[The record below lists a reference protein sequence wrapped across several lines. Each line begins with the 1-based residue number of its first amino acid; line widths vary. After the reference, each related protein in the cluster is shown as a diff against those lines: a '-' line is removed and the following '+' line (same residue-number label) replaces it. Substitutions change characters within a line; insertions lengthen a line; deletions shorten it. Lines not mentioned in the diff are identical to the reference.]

1 MKMKTWGLMQQK
13 IHLTPMSEE
22 KLLLVDGSS
31 YLYRAFHALPDL
43 RSSDGR
49 PTGAIYGV
57 LNMLQKLI
65 KSERPNY
72 LSVIFDTPVK
82 TFRHEIFPEY
92 KANRQ
97 KTPDDLIAQIE
108 PLHQAIINLGLPLL
122 AVDGVEAD
130 DVIGTLAVEAD
141 RRKVKTL
148 IATGDKDMAQLVT
161 ENIHL
166 IDTMKDHRMG
176 PKEVE
181 EKFGIAPD
189 RFIDYLTLAGDT
201 SDNIPGVE
209 KVGPKTAIKWISE
222 YGSLDGVIQNA
233 DQIKGKV
240 GENLVSALDQLDLFK
255 TLVTI
260 KCDVQMD
267 TKFSDMIIGESKDNL
282 LHEQFNDL
290 GLHGL
295 IKQFDIQASEEK
307 TVINTDYK
315 TITTK
320 KELDQLIEAI
330 RKNPYVSFDTETTS
344 LDYMQAQLVGIS
356 IALEPNE
363 AFYIPI
369 NHNYEGVGKQLDE
382 DVVLDALRPF
392 LESENVPKI
401 GHNLKY
407 DRHILHNVGIELK
420 GKLLDTMLYSYVNN
434 STITRHNL
442 DAVSKRYLNINP
454 TSYEEVAGKGAK
466 QISFSEVSIDVAS
479 EYASEDSDIA
489 LKLYHHI
496 EPLVKKEKRLANLYT
511 EVEGPLIYTLGDI
524 ERNGVLIDS
533 EKLNQQSKKLEAKIL
548 ELESKVQKNA
558 GEDFNLGS
566 PKQLQEILYGK
577 LGLPV
582 IKKTPKGQ
590 PSTSEAVLQELSMDF
605 PIVKDIL
612 SYRAISKL
620 KSTYTDKLPKM
631 VNLDTGRVHTSYHQA
646 VTATG
651 RLSSSD
657 PNLQNIPIRSEEGRR
672 IREAFIAPDDYKI
685 LAADYSQI
693 ELRIMAHLS
702 KDDGLLDAFA
712 KGQDIH
718 KATAA
723 EIFSSAIDDV
733 TPNQRR
739 SAKAINFG
747 LIYGMSAFGLSK
759 QLQITRAEAQSYIE
773 QYFDRYPKVKDY
785 MEETKLSAKQMGY
798 VETVFG
804 RRLYLADIDSSNY
817 QRRQYAERSAINA
830 PMQGTAADLIKMAM
844 TDLHQR
850 IISQSFD
857 AKIIMQV
864 HDELVIE
871 VHQSQADELSG
882 ITLETMSNIAELDVD
897 LKVDAD
903 LGSNWDEAH

>member
-1 MKMKTWGLMQQK
+1 
-13 IHLTPMSEE
+13 MSKE

-65 KSERPNY
+65 KSERPDY
-72 LSVIFDTPVK
+72 LSVIFDTPAK
-82 TFRHEIFPEY
+82 TFRHDIFPDY

-97 KTPDDLIAQIE
+97 KTPEDLIAQIE
-108 PLHQAIINLGLPLL
+108 PLHQLIINLGLPLI

-130 DVIGTLAVEAD
+130 DVIGTLALEAD
-141 RRKVKTL
+141 KKGIKTL

-166 IDTMKDHRMG
+166 IDTMKDLRMG
-176 PKEVE
+176 PAEVK
-181 EKFGIAPD
+181 EKFGIQPD

-209 KVGPKTAIKWISE
+209 KVGPKTAIKWINE

-233 DQIKGKV
+233 DQIKGKI
-240 GENLVSALDQLDLFK
+240 GENLNAAIDRLDLFK

-260 KCDVQMD
+260 KCDVEMD
-267 TKFSDMIIGESKDNL
+267 SNISDLTIGESNEGL
-282 LHEQFNDL
+282 LYEQLSDL

-295 IKQFDIQASEEK
+295 IKQFEIEPSEKESAADK
-307 TVINTDYK
+307 NYQ
-315 TITTK
+315 TIRTE
-320 KELDQLIEAI
+320 KELDELMGLINQAD
-330 RKNPYVSFDTETTS
+330 YVSFDTETTS
-344 LDYMQAQLVGIS
+344 LDYMLAELVGIS
-356 IALEPNE
+356 IALKPNE

-369 NHNYEGVGKQLDE
+369 NHNYEGAEKQLEQDF
-382 DVVLDALRPF
+382 VLEALKPF
-392 LESENVPKI
+392 LESDEIPKI

-407 DRHILHNVGIELK
+407 DRHILQNAGIDLK
-420 GKLLDTMLYSYVNN
+420 GTLLDTMLFSYVNN

-454 TSYEEVAGKGAK
+454 TSYEDVAGKGAK
-466 QISFSEVSIDVAS
+466 QIPFSEVSIDVAS
-479 EYASEDSDIA
+479 DYASEDADIS
-489 LKLYHHI
+489 LKLYEHI
-496 EPLVKKEKRLANLYT
+496 EPLVQKEAKLAKLYS
-511 EVEGPLIYTLGDI
+511 EIEGPLIYTLGDI

-533 EKLNQQSKKLEAKIL
+533 EKLSQQSKELEAKIL
-548 ELESKVQKNA
+548 KLESKVQKNA

-566 PKQLQEILYGK
+566 PKQLQEILYEK

-590 PSTSEAVLQELSMDF
+590 PSTSEAVLQELSIDF
-605 PIVKDIL
+605 PIVHDIL

-631 VNLDTGRVHTSYHQA
+631 INSNTGRVHTSYHQA

-672 IREAFIAPDDYKI
+672 IREAFIAPEGYKI

-702 KDDGLLDAFA
+702 KDQGLMDAFA

-718 KATAA
+718 QATAA
-723 EIFSSAIDDV
+723 EIFSINIDDV

-759 QLQITRAEAQSYIE
+759 QLQITRAEAQNYIE
-773 QYFDRYPKVKDY
+773 QYFERYPGVKNY
-785 MEETKLSAKQMGY
+785 MDETKSSAKQNGY
-798 VETVFG
+798 VETVLG
-804 RRLYLADIDSSNY
+804 RRLYLADIESSNY

-844 TDLHQR
+844 TDLHSKIR
-850 IISQSFD
+850 NESLD

-871 VHQSQADELSG
+871 VNENQLDELSNL
-882 ITLETMSNIAELDVD
+882 TVNIMADIFKLDVD

-903 LGSNWDEAH
+903 IGNNWDEAH

>member
-1 MKMKTWGLMQQK
+1 
-13 IHLTPMSEE
+13 MSKE

-65 KSERPNY
+65 KSERPDY
-72 LSVIFDTPVK
+72 LSVVFDTPVK
-82 TFRHEIFPEY
+82 TFRHDIFPEY

-97 KTPDDLIAQIE
+97 KTPEDLIAQIE
-108 PLHQAIINLGLPLL
+108 PLHQAIINLGLPLI

-130 DVIGTLAVEAD
+130 DVIGTLAMEAE
-141 RRKVKTL
+141 KKNIKTM

-161 ENIHL
+161 DNIHL
-166 IDTMKDHRMG
+166 IDTMKDIRMG
-176 PKEVE
+176 PREVL
-181 EKFGIAPD
+181 EKFGILPE

-209 KVGPKTAIKWISE
+209 KVGPKTAIKWINE
-222 YGSLDGVIQNA
+222 YGSLEGVIQNA
-233 DQIKGKV
+233 DQIKGKI
-240 GENLVSALDQLDLFK
+240 GDNLNAALDQLDLFK

-260 KCDVQMD
+260 KCDVQTD
-267 TKFSDMIIGESKDNL
+267 SNFSDLIIGESNEDL
-282 LHEQFNDL
+282 LHEQLSDL

-295 IKQFDIQASEEK
+295 IKQFDIQSPEK
-307 TVINTDYK
+307 KPDVESNYH
-315 TITTK
+315 TIRTK
-320 KELDQLIEAI
+320 NELDELIEVMKKA
-330 RKNPYVSFDTETTS
+330 PYISFDTETTS
-344 LDYMQAQLVGIS
+344 LDYMNAELVGVS
-356 IALEPNE
+356 IALKPNE

-369 NHNYEGVGKQLDE
+369 NHNYEGVEKQLE
-382 DVVLDALRPF
+382 EHFVLEALKPF
-392 LESENVPKI
+392 LESDEIPKI

-407 DRHILHNVGIELK
+407 DRHILQNLGIDLK
-420 GKLLDTMLYSYVNN
+420 GKLLDTMLFSYVNN

-454 TSYEEVAGKGAK
+454 TSYEDVAGKGAK
-466 QISFSEVSIDVAS
+466 QIPFSEVSIEVAS
-479 EYASEDSDIA
+479 EYASEDADIS
-489 LKLYHHI
+489 LKLYEHI
-496 EPLVKKEKRLANLYT
+496 EPLVQKETKLAKLYS
-511 EVEGPLIYTLGDI
+511 EIEGPLIYTLGDI

-533 EKLNQQSKKLEAKIL
+533 EKLNEQSKELEAKIL
-548 ELESKVQKNA
+548 KLEQKVQKSA

-566 PKQLQEILYGK
+566 PKQLQEILYEK

-590 PSTSEAVLQELSMDF
+590 PSTAESVLQELSMDF
-605 PIVKDIL
+605 PIVQDIL

-631 VNLDTGRVHTSYHQA
+631 VNSNTGRVHTSYHQA

-657 PNLQNIPIRSEEGRR
+657 PNLQNIPIRSEAGRR
-672 IREAFIAPDDYKI
+672 IREAFIAPDGYKI

-702 KDDGLLDAFA
+702 RDQGLMDAFA

-718 KATAA
+718 QATAA
-723 EIFSSAIDDV
+723 EIFSTNIDEV
-733 TPNQRR
+733 TANQRR

-759 QLQITRAEAQSYIE
+759 QLQITRAEAQNYIE
-773 QYFDRYPKVKDY
+773 QYFDRYPQVKHY
-785 MEETKLSAKQMGY
+785 MDETKQSAKKMGY

-804 RRLYLADIDSSNY
+804 RRLYLADIESSNY

-844 TDLHQR
+844 ILLHQK
-850 IISQSFD
+850 IKEESFE

-871 VHQSQADELSG
+871 VNENQSDELSG
-882 ITLETMSNIAELDVD
+882 ITTSVMSEISKLDVD

-903 LGSNWDEAH
+903 IGNNWDEAH

>member
-1 MKMKTWGLMQQK
+1 
-13 IHLTPMSEE
+13 MSEE

-49 PTGAIYGV
+49 PTGAIFGV

-240 GENLVSALDQLDLFK
+240 GENLVSALGQLDLFK

-392 LESENVPKI
+392 LESENIPKI

-466 QISFSEVSIDVAS
+466 QISFSEVS
-479 EYASEDSDIA
+479 
-489 LKLYHHI
+489 
-496 EPLVKKEKRLANLYT
+496 N
-511 EVEGPLIYTLGDI
+511 
-524 ERNGVLIDS
+524 
-533 EKLNQQSKKLEAKIL
+533 IL
-548 ELESKVQKNA
+548 
-558 GEDFNLGS
+558 
-566 PKQLQEILYGK
+566 
-577 LGLPV
+577 
-582 IKKTPKGQ
+582 
-590 PSTSEAVLQELSMDF
+590 
-605 PIVKDIL
+605 
-612 SYRAISKL
+612 
-620 KSTYTDKLPKM
+620 
-631 VNLDTGRVHTSYHQA
+631 
-646 VTATG
+646 
-651 RLSSSD
+651 
-657 PNLQNIPIRSEEGRR
+657 
-672 IREAFIAPDDYKI
+672 
-685 LAADYSQI
+685 
-693 ELRIMAHLS
+693 
-702 KDDGLLDAFA
+702 
-712 KGQDIH
+712 
-718 KATAA
+718 
-723 EIFSSAIDDV
+723 
-733 TPNQRR
+733 
-739 SAKAINFG
+739 
-747 LIYGMSAFGLSK
+747 
-759 QLQITRAEAQSYIE
+759 
-773 QYFDRYPKVKDY
+773 
-785 MEETKLSAKQMGY
+785 
-798 VETVFG
+798 
-804 RRLYLADIDSSNY
+804 
-817 QRRQYAERSAINA
+817 
-830 PMQGTAADLIKMAM
+830 
-844 TDLHQR
+844 
-850 IISQSFD
+850 
-857 AKIIMQV
+857 
-864 HDELVIE
+864 
-871 VHQSQADELSG
+871 
-882 ITLETMSNIAELDVD
+882 
-897 LKVDAD
+897 
-903 LGSNWDEAH
+903 

>member
-1 MKMKTWGLMQQK
+1 
-13 IHLTPMSEE
+13 MSKE

-57 LNMLQKLI
+57 LNMLQRLI
-65 KSERPNY
+65 KSERPDY
-72 LSVIFDTPVK
+72 LSVIFDTPAK
-82 TFRHEIFPEY
+82 TFRHDIFPAY

-97 KTPDDLIAQIE
+97 KTPEDLIAQIE
-108 PLHQAIINLGLPLL
+108 PLHQLIINLGLPLI

-130 DVIGTLAVEAD
+130 DVIGTLALEAD
-141 RRKVKTL
+141 KKGIKTL

-166 IDTMKDHRMG
+166 IDTMKDLRMG
-176 PKEVE
+176 PAEVK
-181 EKFGIAPD
+181 EKFGIQPD

-209 KVGPKTAIKWISE
+209 KVGPKTAIKWINE

-233 DQIKGKV
+233 DQIKGKI
-240 GENLVSALDQLDLFK
+240 GENLNTALDRLDLFK

-260 KCDVQMD
+260 KCDVEMD
-267 TKFSDMIIGESKDNL
+267 SNISDLTIGESNEGL
-282 LHEQFNDL
+282 LYEQLSDL

-295 IKQFDIQASEEK
+295 IKQFEIEPSEKESAADK
-307 TVINTDYK
+307 NYQ
-315 TITTK
+315 TIRTE
-320 KELDQLIEAI
+320 KELDELMGLINQAD
-330 RKNPYVSFDTETTS
+330 YVSFDTETTS
-344 LDYMQAQLVGIS
+344 LDYMLAELVGIS
-356 IALEPNE
+356 IALKPNE

-369 NHNYEGVGKQLDE
+369 NHNYEGAEKQLEQDF
-382 DVVLDALRPF
+382 VLEALKPF
-392 LESENVPKI
+392 LESDEIPKI

-407 DRHILHNVGIELK
+407 DRHILQNAGIDLK
-420 GKLLDTMLYSYVNN
+420 GTLLDTMLFSYVNN

-454 TSYEEVAGKGAK
+454 TSYEDVAGKGAK
-466 QISFSEVSIDVAS
+466 QIPFSEVSIDVAS
-479 EYASEDSDIA
+479 DYASEDADIS
-489 LKLYHHI
+489 LKLYEHI
-496 EPLVKKEKRLANLYT
+496 EPMVQKEAKLAKLYS
-511 EVEGPLIYTLGDI
+511 EIEGPLIYTLGDI

-533 EKLNQQSKKLEAKIL
+533 EKLSQQSKELEAKIL
-548 ELESKVQKNA
+548 KLESQVQKNA

-566 PKQLQEILYGK
+566 PKQLQEILYEK

-605 PIVKDIL
+605 PIVHDIL

-631 VNLDTGRVHTSYHQA
+631 INSNTGRVHTSYHQA

-672 IREAFIAPDDYKI
+672 IREAFIAPEGYKI

-702 KDDGLLDAFA
+702 KDQGLMDAFA

-718 KATAA
+718 QATAA
-723 EIFSSAIDDV
+723 EIFSINIDDV

-759 QLQITRAEAQSYIE
+759 QLQITRAEAQNYIE
-773 QYFDRYPKVKDY
+773 QYFERYPGVKNY
-785 MEETKLSAKQMGY
+785 MDETKSSAKQNGY
-798 VETVFG
+798 VETVLG
-804 RRLYLADIDSSNY
+804 RRLYLADIESSNY

-844 TDLHQR
+844 TDLHSKIR
-850 IISQSFD
+850 NESLD

-871 VHQSQADELSG
+871 VNENQLDELSDL
-882 ITLETMSNIAELDVD
+882 TVNIMADIFKLDVD

-903 LGSNWDEAH
+903 IGNNWDEAH

>member
-1 MKMKTWGLMQQK
+1 
-13 IHLTPMSEE
+13 MSKE

-65 KSERPNY
+65 KSERPDY
-72 LSVIFDTPVK
+72 LSVVFDTPVK
-82 TFRHEIFPEY
+82 TFRHDIFPEY

-97 KTPDDLIAQIE
+97 KTPEDLIAQIE
-108 PLHQAIINLGLPLL
+108 PLHQAIINLGLPLI

-130 DVIGTLAVEAD
+130 DVIGTLAMEAE
-141 RRKVKTL
+141 KKNIKTL

-161 ENIHL
+161 DNIHL
-166 IDTMKDHRMG
+166 IDTMKDIRMG
-176 PKEVE
+176 PAEVL
-181 EKFGIAPD
+181 EKFGILPE

-209 KVGPKTAIKWISE
+209 KVGPKTAIKWINE
-222 YGSLDGVIQNA
+222 YGSLEGVIQNA
-233 DQIKGKV
+233 DQIKGKI
-240 GENLVSALDQLDLFK
+240 GENLNAALDQLDLFK

-260 KCDVQMD
+260 KCDVQTD
-267 TKFSDMIIGESKDNL
+267 SNFSDLIIGESNEDL
-282 LHEQFNDL
+282 LYEQLSDL

-295 IKQFDIQASEEK
+295 IKQFDIQSPEK
-307 TVINTDYK
+307 KSDVESNYH
-315 TITTK
+315 TIRTK
-320 KELDQLIEAI
+320 NELDDLIELMKKA
-330 RKNPYVSFDTETTS
+330 PYISFDTETTS
-344 LDYMQAQLVGIS
+344 LDYMNAELVGVS
-356 IALEPNE
+356 IALKPNE

-369 NHNYEGVGKQLDE
+369 NHNYEGVEKQLE
-382 DVVLDALRPF
+382 EHFVLEALKPF
-392 LESENVPKI
+392 LESDEIPKI

-407 DRHILHNVGIELK
+407 DRHILQNLGIDLK
-420 GKLLDTMLYSYVNN
+420 GKLLDTMLFSYVNN

-454 TSYEEVAGKGAK
+454 TSYEDVAGKGAK
-466 QISFSEVSIDVAS
+466 QIPFSEVSIEVAS
-479 EYASEDSDIA
+479 EYASEDADIS
-489 LKLYHHI
+489 LKLYEHI
-496 EPLVKKEKRLANLYT
+496 EPLVQKETKLAKLYS
-511 EVEGPLIYTLGDI
+511 EIEGPLIYTLGDI

-533 EKLNQQSKKLEAKIL
+533 EKLNQQSKELEAKIL
-548 ELESKVQKNA
+548 ELEQKVQKSA

-566 PKQLQEILYGK
+566 PKQLQEILYEK

-590 PSTSEAVLQELSMDF
+590 PSTAESVLQELSMDF
-605 PIVKDIL
+605 PIVQEIL

-631 VNLDTGRVHTSYHQA
+631 VNSNTGRVHTSYHQA

-672 IREAFIAPDDYKI
+672 IREAFIAPDGYKI

-702 KDDGLLDAFA
+702 RDQGLMDAFA

-718 KATAA
+718 QATAA
-723 EIFSSAIDDV
+723 EIFSTNIDEV
-733 TPNQRR
+733 TANQRR

-759 QLQITRAEAQSYIE
+759 QLQITRAEAQNYIE
-773 QYFDRYPKVKDY
+773 QYFDRYPQVKHY
-785 MEETKLSAKQMGY
+785 MDETKQSAKKMGY

-804 RRLYLADIDSSNY
+804 RRLYLADIESSNY

-844 TDLHQR
+844 VLLHQKIR
-850 IISQSFD
+850 EESFE

-871 VHQSQADELSG
+871 VDENQQDELSELTKS
-882 ITLETMSNIAELDVD
+882 IMSEISKLDVD

-903 LGSNWDEAH
+903 IGNNWDEAH

>member
-1 MKMKTWGLMQQK
+1 
-13 IHLTPMSEE
+13 MSKE

-65 KSERPNY
+65 KSERPDY
-72 LSVIFDTPVK
+72 LSVVFDTPVK
-82 TFRHEIFPEY
+82 TFRHDIFPEY

-97 KTPDDLIAQIE
+97 KTPEDLIAQIE
-108 PLHQAIINLGLPLL
+108 PLHQAIINLGLPLI

-130 DVIGTLAVEAD
+130 DVIGTLAMEAE
-141 RRKVKTL
+141 KKNIKTL

-166 IDTMKDHRMG
+166 IDTMKDKRMG
-176 PKEVE
+176 PAEVL
-181 EKFGIAPD
+181 EKFGILPE

-209 KVGPKTAIKWISE
+209 KVGPKTAIKWINE
-222 YGSLDGVIQNA
+222 YGSLEGVIQNA
-233 DQIKGKV
+233 DQIKGKI
-240 GENLVSALDQLDLFK
+240 GDNLNAALDQLDLFK

-260 KCDVQMD
+260 KCDVQTD
-267 TKFSDMIIGESKDNL
+267 SNFSDLIIGESNEDL
-282 LHEQFNDL
+282 LHEQLSDL

-295 IKQFDIQASEEK
+295 IKQFDIQSPEK
-307 TVINTDYK
+307 KPDVESNYH
-315 TITTK
+315 TIRTK
-320 KELDQLIEAI
+320 NELDELIEVMKKA
-330 RKNPYVSFDTETTS
+330 PYISFDTETTS
-344 LDYMQAQLVGIS
+344 LDYMNAELVGVS
-356 IALEPNE
+356 IALKPNE

-369 NHNYEGVGKQLDE
+369 NHNYEGVEKQLE
-382 DVVLDALRPF
+382 EHFVLEALKPF
-392 LESENVPKI
+392 LESDEIPKI

-407 DRHILHNVGIELK
+407 DRHILQNLGIDLK
-420 GKLLDTMLYSYVNN
+420 GKLLDTMLFSYVNN

-454 TSYEEVAGKGAK
+454 TSYEDVAGKGAK
-466 QISFSEVSIDVAS
+466 QIPFSEVSIEVAS
-479 EYASEDSDIA
+479 EYASEDADIS
-489 LKLYHHI
+489 LKLYEHI
-496 EPLVKKEKRLANLYT
+496 EPLVQKETKLAKLYS
-511 EVEGPLIYTLGDI
+511 EIEGPLIYTLGDI

-533 EKLNQQSKKLEAKIL
+533 EKLNEQSKELEAKIL
-548 ELESKVQKNA
+548 KLEQKVQKSA

-566 PKQLQEILYGK
+566 PKQLQEILYEK

-590 PSTSEAVLQELSMDF
+590 PSTAESVLQELSMDF
-605 PIVKDIL
+605 PIVHDIL

-631 VNLDTGRVHTSYHQA
+631 VNSNTGRVHTSYHQA

-672 IREAFIAPDDYKI
+672 IREAFIAPDGYKI

-702 KDDGLLDAFA
+702 RDQGLMDAFA

-718 KATAA
+718 QATAA
-723 EIFSSAIDDV
+723 EIFSTNIDEV
-733 TPNQRR
+733 TANQRR

-759 QLQITRAEAQSYIE
+759 QLQITRAEAQNYIE
-773 QYFDRYPKVKDY
+773 QYFDRYPQVKHY
-785 MEETKLSAKQMGY
+785 MDETKQSAKKMGY

-804 RRLYLADIDSSNY
+804 RRLYLADIESSNY

-844 TDLHQR
+844 ILLHQKIR
-850 IISQSFD
+850 EESFE

-871 VHQSQADELSG
+871 VNENQSDELSE
-882 ITLETMSNIAELDVD
+882 ITTSVMSEISKLDVD

-903 LGSNWDEAH
+903 IGNNWDEAH

>member
-1 MKMKTWGLMQQK
+1 
-13 IHLTPMSEE
+13 MSKE

-65 KSERPNY
+65 KSERPDY
-72 LSVIFDTPVK
+72 LSVVFDTPAK
-82 TFRHEIFPEY
+82 TFRHDIFPDY

-97 KTPDDLIAQIE
+97 KTPEDLIAQIE
-108 PLHQAIINLGLPLL
+108 PLHQLIINLGLPLI

-130 DVIGTLAVEAD
+130 DVIGTLALEAD
-141 RRKVKTL
+141 KKGIKTL

-166 IDTMKDHRMG
+166 IDTMKDLRMG
-176 PKEVE
+176 PAEVK
-181 EKFGIAPD
+181 EKFGIQPD

-209 KVGPKTAIKWISE
+209 KVGPKTAIKWINE

-233 DQIKGKV
+233 DQIKGKI
-240 GENLVSALDQLDLFK
+240 GENLNAALDRLDLFK

-267 TKFSDMIIGESKDNL
+267 SNISDLTIGESNEGL
-282 LHEQFNDL
+282 LYEQLSDL

-295 IKQFDIQASEEK
+295 IKQFEIEPSEKESAADK
-307 TVINTDYK
+307 NYQ
-315 TITTK
+315 TIRTE
-320 KELDQLIEAI
+320 KELDELMGLINQAD
-330 RKNPYVSFDTETTS
+330 YVSFDTETTS
-344 LDYMQAQLVGIS
+344 LDYMLAELVGIS
-356 IALEPNE
+356 IALKPNE

-369 NHNYEGVGKQLDE
+369 NHNYEGAEKQLEQDF
-382 DVVLDALRPF
+382 VLEALKPF
-392 LESENVPKI
+392 LESDEIPKI

-407 DRHILHNVGIELK
+407 DRHILQNAGIDLK
-420 GKLLDTMLYSYVNN
+420 GTLLDTMLFSYVNN

-454 TSYEEVAGKGAK
+454 TSYEDVAGKGAK
-466 QISFSEVSIDVAS
+466 QIPFSEVSIDVAS
-479 EYASEDSDIA
+479 DYASEDADIS
-489 LKLYHHI
+489 LKLYEHI
-496 EPLVKKEKRLANLYT
+496 EPLVQKEAKLAKLYS
-511 EVEGPLIYTLGDI
+511 EIEGPLIYTLGDI

-533 EKLNQQSKKLEAKIL
+533 EKLSQQSKELEAKIL
-548 ELESKVQKNA
+548 KLESQVQKNA

-566 PKQLQEILYGK
+566 PKQLQEILYEK

-590 PSTSEAVLQELSMDF
+590 PSTSEAVLQELSIDF
-605 PIVKDIL
+605 PIVHDIL

-631 VNLDTGRVHTSYHQA
+631 INSNTGRVHTSYHQA

-672 IREAFIAPDDYKI
+672 IREAFIAPEGYKI

-702 KDDGLLDAFA
+702 KDQGLMDAFA

-718 KATAA
+718 QATAA
-723 EIFSSAIDDV
+723 EIFSINIDDV

-759 QLQITRAEAQSYIE
+759 QLQITRAEAQNYIE
-773 QYFDRYPKVKDY
+773 QYFERYPGVKNY
-785 MEETKLSAKQMGY
+785 MDETKSSAKQNGY
-798 VETVFG
+798 VETVLG
-804 RRLYLADIDSSNY
+804 RRLYLADIESSNY

-844 TDLHQR
+844 TDLHSKIR
-850 IISQSFD
+850 NESLD

-871 VHQSQADELSG
+871 VNENQLDELSDL
-882 ITLETMSNIAELDVD
+882 TVNIMADIFKLDVD

-903 LGSNWDEAH
+903 IGNNWDEAH

>member
-1 MKMKTWGLMQQK
+1 
-13 IHLTPMSEE
+13 MSKE

-65 KSERPNY
+65 KSERPDY
-72 LSVIFDTPVK
+72 LSVVFDTPVK
-82 TFRHEIFPEY
+82 TFRHDIFPEY

-97 KTPDDLIAQIE
+97 KTPEDLIAQIE
-108 PLHQAIINLGLPLL
+108 PLHQAIINLGLPLI

-130 DVIGTLAVEAD
+130 DVIGTLAMEAE
-141 RRKVKTL
+141 KKNIKTL

-166 IDTMKDHRMG
+166 IDTMKDIRMG
-176 PKEVE
+176 PREVL
-181 EKFGIAPD
+181 EKFGILPE

-209 KVGPKTAIKWISE
+209 KVGPKTAIKWINE
-222 YGSLDGVIQNA
+222 YGSLEGVIQNA
-233 DQIKGKV
+233 DQIKGKI
-240 GENLVSALDQLDLFK
+240 GDNLNAALDQLDLFK

-260 KCDVQMD
+260 KCDVQTD
-267 TKFSDMIIGESKDNL
+267 SNFSDLIIGESNEDL
-282 LHEQFNDL
+282 LYEQLSDL

-295 IKQFDIQASEEK
+295 IKQFDIQSPEK
-307 TVINTDYK
+307 KPDVESNYH
-315 TITTK
+315 TIRTK
-320 KELDQLIEAI
+320 NELDELIEVIKKA
-330 RKNPYVSFDTETTS
+330 PYISFDTETTS
-344 LDYMQAQLVGIS
+344 LDYMNAELVGVS
-356 IALEPNE
+356 IALKPNE

-369 NHNYEGVGKQLDE
+369 NHNYEGVEKQLE
-382 DVVLDALRPF
+382 EHFVLEALKPF
-392 LESENVPKI
+392 LESDEIPKI

-407 DRHILHNVGIELK
+407 DRHILQNLGIDLK
-420 GKLLDTMLYSYVNN
+420 GKLLDTMLFSYVNN

-454 TSYEEVAGKGAK
+454 TSYEDVAGKGAK
-466 QISFSEVSIDVAS
+466 QIPFSEVSIEVAS
-479 EYASEDSDIA
+479 EYASEDADIS
-489 LKLYHHI
+489 LKLYEHI
-496 EPLVKKEKRLANLYT
+496 EPLVQKETKLAKLYS
-511 EVEGPLIYTLGDI
+511 EIEGPLIYTLGDI

-533 EKLNQQSKKLEAKIL
+533 EKLNEQSKELEAKIL
-548 ELESKVQKNA
+548 KLEQKVQKSA
-558 GEDFNLGS
+558 GQDFNLGS
-566 PKQLQEILYGK
+566 PKQLQEILYEK

-590 PSTSEAVLQELSMDF
+590 PSTAESVLQELSMDF
-605 PIVKDIL
+605 PIVQDIL

-631 VNLDTGRVHTSYHQA
+631 VNSNTGRVHTSYHQA

-672 IREAFIAPDDYKI
+672 IREAFIAPDGYKI

-702 KDDGLLDAFA
+702 RDQGLMDAFA

-718 KATAA
+718 QATAA
-723 EIFSSAIDDV
+723 EIFSTNIDEV
-733 TPNQRR
+733 TANQRR

-759 QLQITRAEAQSYIE
+759 QLQITRAEAQNYIE
-773 QYFDRYPKVKDY
+773 QYFDRYPQVKHY
-785 MEETKLSAKQMGY
+785 MDETKQSAKKMGY

-804 RRLYLADIDSSNY
+804 RRLYLADIESSNY

-844 TDLHQR
+844 ILLHQK
-850 IISQSFD
+850 IKEESFE

-871 VHQSQADELSG
+871 VNENQSDELSE
-882 ITLETMSNIAELDVD
+882 ITTSVMSEISKLDVD

-903 LGSNWDEAH
+903 IGNNWDEAH

>member
-1 MKMKTWGLMQQK
+1 
-13 IHLTPMSEE
+13 MSKE

-65 KSERPNY
+65 KSERPDY
-72 LSVIFDTPVK
+72 LSVVFDTPVK
-82 TFRHEIFPEY
+82 TFRHDIFPEY

-97 KTPDDLIAQIE
+97 KTPEDLIAQIE
-108 PLHQAIINLGLPLL
+108 PLHQAIINLGLPLI

-130 DVIGTLAVEAD
+130 DVIGTLAMEAE
-141 RRKVKTL
+141 KKNIKTL

-166 IDTMKDHRMG
+166 IDTMKDIRMG
-176 PKEVE
+176 PREVL
-181 EKFGIAPD
+181 EKFGILPE

-209 KVGPKTAIKWISE
+209 KVGPKTAIKWINE
-222 YGSLDGVIQNA
+222 YGSLEGVIQNA
-233 DQIKGKV
+233 DQIKGKI
-240 GENLVSALDQLDLFK
+240 GDNLNAALDQLDLFK

-260 KCDVQMD
+260 KCDVQTD
-267 TKFSDMIIGESKDNL
+267 SNFSDLIIGESNEDL
-282 LHEQFNDL
+282 LHEQLSDL

-295 IKQFDIQASEEK
+295 IKQFDIQSPEK
-307 TVINTDYK
+307 KPDVESNYH
-315 TITTK
+315 TIRTK
-320 KELDQLIEAI
+320 NELDELIEVMKKA
-330 RKNPYVSFDTETTS
+330 PYISFDTETTS
-344 LDYMQAQLVGIS
+344 LDYMNAELVGVS
-356 IALEPNE
+356 IALKPNE

-369 NHNYEGVGKQLDE
+369 NHNYEGVEKQLE
-382 DVVLDALRPF
+382 EHFVLEALKPF
-392 LESENVPKI
+392 LESDEIPKI

-407 DRHILHNVGIELK
+407 DRHILQNLGIDLK
-420 GKLLDTMLYSYVNN
+420 GKLLDTMLFSYVNN

-454 TSYEEVAGKGAK
+454 TSYEDVAGKGAK
-466 QISFSEVSIDVAS
+466 QIPFSEVSIEVAS
-479 EYASEDSDIA
+479 EYASEDADIS
-489 LKLYHHI
+489 LKLYEHI
-496 EPLVKKEKRLANLYT
+496 EPLVQKETKLAKLYS
-511 EVEGPLIYTLGDI
+511 EIEGPLIYTLGDI

-533 EKLNQQSKKLEAKIL
+533 EKLNQQSKELEAKIL
-548 ELESKVQKNA
+548 ELEQKVQKSA

-566 PKQLQEILYGK
+566 PKQLQEILYEK

-590 PSTSEAVLQELSMDF
+590 PSTAESVLQELSLDF
-605 PIVKDIL
+605 PIVQEIL

-631 VNLDTGRVHTSYHQA
+631 VNSNTGRVHTSYHQA

-672 IREAFIAPDDYKI
+672 IREAFIAPDGYKI

-702 KDDGLLDAFA
+702 RDQGLMDAFA

-718 KATAA
+718 QATAA
-723 EIFSSAIDDV
+723 EIFSTNIDEV
-733 TPNQRR
+733 TANQRR

-759 QLQITRAEAQSYIE
+759 QLQITRAEAQNYIE
-773 QYFDRYPKVKDY
+773 QYFDRYPQVKHY
-785 MEETKLSAKQMGY
+785 MDETKQSAKKMGY

-804 RRLYLADIDSSNY
+804 RRLYLADIESSNY

-844 TDLHQR
+844 ILLHQK
-850 IISQSFD
+850 IKEESFE

-871 VHQSQADELSG
+871 VNENQSDELSE
-882 ITLETMSNIAELDVD
+882 ITTSVMSEISKLDVD

-903 LGSNWDEAH
+903 IGNNWDEAH

>member
-1 MKMKTWGLMQQK
+1 
-13 IHLTPMSEE
+13 MSKE

-65 KSERPNY
+65 KSERPDY

-82 TFRHEIFPEY
+82 TFRHDIFPDY

-97 KTPDDLIAQIE
+97 KTPEDLIAQIE
-108 PLHQAIINLGLPLL
+108 PLHQLIINLGLPLI

-130 DVIGTLAVEAD
+130 DVIGTLALEAD
-141 RRKVKTL
+141 KKGIKTL

-166 IDTMKDHRMG
+166 IDTMKDIRMG
-176 PKEVE
+176 PAEVK
-181 EKFGIAPD
+181 EKFGIQPD

-209 KVGPKTAIKWISE
+209 KVGPKTAIKWINE

-233 DQIKGKV
+233 DQIKGKI
-240 GENLVSALDQLDLFK
+240 GENLNTALDRLDLFK

-260 KCDVQMD
+260 KCDVEMD
-267 TKFSDMIIGESKDNL
+267 SNISDLTIGESNEGL
-282 LHEQFNDL
+282 LYEQLSDL

-295 IKQFDIQASEEK
+295 IKQFEIEPSEKESAAEK
-307 TVINTDYK
+307 NYQ
-315 TITTK
+315 TIRTE
-320 KELDQLIEAI
+320 KELDELMGLINQAD
-330 RKNPYVSFDTETTS
+330 YVSFDTETTS
-344 LDYMQAQLVGIS
+344 LDYMLAELVGIS
-356 IALEPNE
+356 IALKPNE

-369 NHNYEGVGKQLDE
+369 NHNYEGAEKQLEQDF
-382 DVVLDALRPF
+382 VLEALKPF
-392 LESENVPKI
+392 LESDDIPKI

-407 DRHILHNVGIELK
+407 DRHILQNAGIDLK
-420 GKLLDTMLYSYVNN
+420 GTLLDTMLFSYVNN

-454 TSYEEVAGKGAK
+454 TSYEDVAGKGVK
-466 QISFSEVSIDVAS
+466 QIPFSEVSIDVAS
-479 EYASEDSDIA
+479 DYASEDADIS
-489 LKLYHHI
+489 LMLYEHI
-496 EPLVKKEKRLANLYT
+496 EPLVQKEAKLAKLYS
-511 EVEGPLIYTLGDI
+511 EIEGPLIYTLGDI

-533 EKLNQQSKKLEAKIL
+533 EKLNQQSKELEAKIL
-548 ELESKVQKNA
+548 KLERKVQKNA

-566 PKQLQEILYGK
+566 PKQLQEILYEK

-605 PIVKDIL
+605 PIVHDIL

-631 VNLDTGRVHTSYHQA
+631 INSNTGRVHTSYHQA

-672 IREAFIAPDDYKI
+672 IREAFIAPKGYKI

-702 KDDGLLDAFA
+702 KDKGLMDAFA

-718 KATAA
+718 QATAA
-723 EIFSSAIDDV
+723 EIFSINIHDV

-759 QLQITRAEAQSYIE
+759 QLQITRAEAQNYIE
-773 QYFDRYPKVKDY
+773 QYFERYPGVKNY
-785 MEETKLSAKQMGY
+785 MDETKLSAKQNGY
-798 VETVFG
+798 VETVLG
-804 RRLYLADIDSSNY
+804 RRLYLADIESSNY

-844 TDLHQR
+844 TDLHRR
-850 IISQSFD
+850 IRNESLD

-871 VHQSQADELSG
+871 VNENQLDELSDL
-882 ITLETMSNIAELDVD
+882 TVNIMADIFKLDVD

-903 LGSNWDEAH
+903 IGNNWDEAH

>member
-1 MKMKTWGLMQQK
+1 
-13 IHLTPMSEE
+13 MSKE

-65 KSERPNY
+65 KSERPDY
-72 LSVIFDTPVK
+72 LSVVFDTPAK
-82 TFRHEIFPEY
+82 TFRHDIFPDY

-97 KTPDDLIAQIE
+97 KTPEDLIAQIE
-108 PLHQAIINLGLPLL
+108 PLHQLIINLGLPLI

-130 DVIGTLAVEAD
+130 DVIGTLALEAD
-141 RRKVKTL
+141 KKGIKTL

-166 IDTMKDHRMG
+166 IDTMKDLRMG
-176 PKEVE
+176 PAEVK
-181 EKFGIAPD
+181 EKFGIQPD

-209 KVGPKTAIKWISE
+209 KVGPKTAIKWINE

-233 DQIKGKV
+233 DQIKGKI
-240 GENLVSALDQLDLFK
+240 GENLNTALDRLDLFK

-260 KCDVQMD
+260 KCDVEMD
-267 TKFSDMIIGESKDNL
+267 SNISDLTIGESNEGL
-282 LHEQFNDL
+282 LYEQLSDL

-295 IKQFDIQASEEK
+295 IKQFEIEPSEKESAADK
-307 TVINTDYK
+307 NYQ
-315 TITTK
+315 TIRTE
-320 KELDQLIEAI
+320 KELDELMGLINQAD
-330 RKNPYVSFDTETTS
+330 YVSFDTETTS
-344 LDYMQAQLVGIS
+344 LDYMLAELVGIS
-356 IALEPNE
+356 IALKPNE

-369 NHNYEGVGKQLDE
+369 NHNYEGAEKQLEQDF
-382 DVVLDALRPF
+382 VLEALKPF
-392 LESENVPKI
+392 LESDEIPKI

-407 DRHILHNVGIELK
+407 DRHILQNAGIDLK
-420 GKLLDTMLYSYVNN
+420 GTLLDTMLFSYVNN

-454 TSYEEVAGKGAK
+454 TSYEDVAGKGAK
-466 QISFSEVSIDVAS
+466 QIPFSEVSIDVAS
-479 EYASEDSDIA
+479 DYASEDADIS
-489 LKLYHHI
+489 LKLYEHI
-496 EPLVKKEKRLANLYT
+496 EPLVQKEAKLAKLYS
-511 EVEGPLIYTLGDI
+511 EIEGPLIYTLGDI

-533 EKLNQQSKKLEAKIL
+533 EKLSQQSKELEAKIL
-548 ELESKVQKNA
+548 KLERKVQKNA

-566 PKQLQEILYGK
+566 PKQLQEILYEK

-605 PIVKDIL
+605 PIVHDIL

-631 VNLDTGRVHTSYHQA
+631 INSNTGRVHTSYHQA

-672 IREAFIAPDDYKI
+672 IREAFIAPEGYKI

-702 KDDGLLDAFA
+702 KDQGLMDAFA

-718 KATAA
+718 QATAA
-723 EIFSSAIDDV
+723 EIFSINIDDV

-759 QLQITRAEAQSYIE
+759 QLQITRAEAQNYIE
-773 QYFDRYPKVKDY
+773 QYFERYPGVKNY
-785 MEETKLSAKQMGY
+785 MDETKSSAKQNGY
-798 VETVFG
+798 VETVLG
-804 RRLYLADIDSSNY
+804 RRLYLADIESSNY

-844 TDLHQR
+844 TDLHSKIR
-850 IISQSFD
+850 NESLD

-871 VHQSQADELSG
+871 VNENQLDELSDL
-882 ITLETMSNIAELDVD
+882 TVNIMADIFKLDVD

-903 LGSNWDEAH
+903 IGNNWDEAH

>member
-1 MKMKTWGLMQQK
+1 
-13 IHLTPMSEE
+13 MSKE

-65 KSERPNY
+65 KSERPDY
-72 LSVIFDTPVK
+72 LSVVFDTPVK
-82 TFRHEIFPEY
+82 TFRHDIFPEY

-97 KTPDDLIAQIE
+97 KTPEDLIAQIE
-108 PLHQAIINLGLPLL
+108 PLHQAIINLGLPLI

-130 DVIGTLAVEAD
+130 DVIGTLAMEAE
-141 RRKVKTL
+141 KKNIKTL

-161 ENIHL
+161 DNIHL
-166 IDTMKDHRMG
+166 IDTMKDIRMG
-176 PKEVE
+176 PAEVL
-181 EKFGIAPD
+181 EKFGILPE

-209 KVGPKTAIKWISE
+209 KVGPKTAIKWINE
-222 YGSLDGVIQNA
+222 YGSLEGVIQNA
-233 DQIKGKV
+233 DQIKGKI
-240 GENLVSALDQLDLFK
+240 GDNLNAALDQLDLFK

-260 KCDVQMD
+260 KCDVQTD
-267 TKFSDMIIGESKDNL
+267 SNFSDLIIGESNEDL
-282 LHEQFNDL
+282 LHEQLSDL

-295 IKQFDIQASEEK
+295 IKQFDIQSPEK
-307 TVINTDYK
+307 KPDVESNYH
-315 TITTK
+315 TIRTK
-320 KELDQLIEAI
+320 NELDELIEVMKKA
-330 RKNPYVSFDTETTS
+330 PYISFDTETTS
-344 LDYMQAQLVGIS
+344 LDYMNAELVGVS
-356 IALEPNE
+356 IALKPNE

-369 NHNYEGVGKQLDE
+369 NHNYEGVEKQLE
-382 DVVLDALRPF
+382 EHFVLEALKPF
-392 LESENVPKI
+392 LESDEIPKI

-407 DRHILHNVGIELK
+407 DRHILQNLGIDLK
-420 GKLLDTMLYSYVNN
+420 GKLLDTMLFSYVNN

-454 TSYEEVAGKGAK
+454 TSYEDVAGKGAK
-466 QISFSEVSIDVAS
+466 QIPFSEVSIEVAS
-479 EYASEDSDIA
+479 EYASEDADIS
-489 LKLYHHI
+489 LKLYEHI
-496 EPLVKKEKRLANLYT
+496 EPLVQKETKLAKLYS
-511 EVEGPLIYTLGDI
+511 EIEGPLIYTLGDI

-533 EKLNQQSKKLEAKIL
+533 EKLNEQSKELEAKIL
-548 ELESKVQKNA
+548 KLEQKVQKSA

-566 PKQLQEILYGK
+566 PKQLQEILYEK

-590 PSTSEAVLQELSMDF
+590 PSTAESVLQELSMDF
-605 PIVKDIL
+605 PIVQDIL

-631 VNLDTGRVHTSYHQA
+631 VNSNTGRVHTSYHQA

-672 IREAFIAPDDYKI
+672 IREAFIAPDGYKI

-702 KDDGLLDAFA
+702 RDQGLMDAFA

-718 KATAA
+718 QATAA
-723 EIFSSAIDDV
+723 EIFSTNIDEV
-733 TPNQRR
+733 TANQRR

-759 QLQITRAEAQSYIE
+759 QLQITRAEAQNYIE
-773 QYFDRYPKVKDY
+773 QYFDRYPQVKHY
-785 MEETKLSAKQMGY
+785 MDETKQSAKKMGY

-804 RRLYLADIDSSNY
+804 RRLYLADIESSNY

-844 TDLHQR
+844 ILLHQKIR
-850 IISQSFD
+850 EESFE

-871 VHQSQADELSG
+871 VNENQSDELSE
-882 ITLETMSNIAELDVD
+882 ITTSVMSEISKLDVD

-903 LGSNWDEAH
+903 IGNNWDEAH

>member
-1 MKMKTWGLMQQK
+1 
-13 IHLTPMSEE
+13 MSKE

-43 RSSDGR
+43 RASDGR

-65 KSERPNY
+65 KSERPDY
-72 LSVIFDTPVK
+72 LSVVFDTPVK
-82 TFRHEIFPEY
+82 TFRHDIFPEY

-97 KTPDDLIAQIE
+97 KTPEDLIAQIE
-108 PLHQAIINLGLPLL
+108 PLHQAIINLGLPLI

-130 DVIGTLAVEAD
+130 DVIGTLAMEAE
-141 RRKVKTL
+141 KKNIKTL

-166 IDTMKDHRMG
+166 IDTMKDIRMG
-176 PKEVE
+176 PREVL
-181 EKFGIAPD
+181 EKFGILPE

-209 KVGPKTAIKWISE
+209 KVGPKTAIKWINE
-222 YGSLDGVIQNA
+222 YGSLEGVIQNA
-233 DQIKGKV
+233 HQIKGKI
-240 GENLVSALDQLDLFK
+240 GDNLNAALDQLDLFK

-260 KCDVQMD
+260 KCDVQTD
-267 TKFSDMIIGESKDNL
+267 SNFSDLIIGESNEDL
-282 LHEQFNDL
+282 LHEQLSDL

-295 IKQFDIQASEEK
+295 IKQFDIQSPEK
-307 TVINTDYK
+307 KPDVESNYHI
-315 TITTK
+315 IRTK
-320 KELDQLIEAI
+320 NELDELIEVMKKA
-330 RKNPYVSFDTETTS
+330 PYISFDTETTS
-344 LDYMQAQLVGIS
+344 LDYMNAELVGVS
-356 IALEPNE
+356 IALKPNE

-369 NHNYEGVGKQLDE
+369 NHNYEGVEKQLE
-382 DVVLDALRPF
+382 EHFVLEALKPF
-392 LESENVPKI
+392 LESDEIPKI

-407 DRHILHNVGIELK
+407 DRHILQNLGIDLK
-420 GKLLDTMLYSYVNN
+420 GKLLDTMLFSYVNN

-454 TSYEEVAGKGAK
+454 TSYEDVAGKGAK
-466 QISFSEVSIDVAS
+466 QIPLSEVSIEVAS
-479 EYASEDSDIA
+479 EYASEDADIS
-489 LKLYHHI
+489 LKLYEHI
-496 EPLVKKEKRLANLYT
+496 EPLVKKETKLAKLYS
-511 EVEGPLIYTLGDI
+511 EIEGPLIYTLGDI

-533 EKLNQQSKKLEAKIL
+533 EKLNEQSKELEAKIL
-548 ELESKVQKNA
+548 KLEQKVQKSA

-566 PKQLQEILYGK
+566 PKQLQEILYEK

-590 PSTSEAVLQELSMDF
+590 PSTAESVLQELSMDF
-605 PIVKDIL
+605 PIVQDIL

-631 VNLDTGRVHTSYHQA
+631 VNSNTGRVHTSYHQA

-672 IREAFIAPDDYKI
+672 IREAFIAPDGYKI

-702 KDDGLLDAFA
+702 RDQGLMDAFA

-718 KATAA
+718 QATAA
-723 EIFSSAIDDV
+723 EIFSTNIDEV
-733 TPNQRR
+733 TANQRR

-759 QLQITRAEAQSYIE
+759 QLKITRAEAQNYIE
-773 QYFDRYPKVKDY
+773 QYFDRYPQVKHY
-785 MEETKLSAKQMGY
+785 MDETKQSAKKMGY

-804 RRLYLADIDSSNY
+804 RRLYLADIESSNY

-844 TDLHQR
+844 ILLHQKIR
-850 IISQSFD
+850 EESFE

-871 VHQSQADELSG
+871 VNENQSDELSE
-882 ITLETMSNIAELDVD
+882 ITTSVMSEISKLDVD

-903 LGSNWDEAH
+903 IGNNWDEAH

>member
-1 MKMKTWGLMQQK
+1 
-13 IHLTPMSEE
+13 MSKE

-65 KSERPNY
+65 KSERPDY
-72 LSVIFDTPVK
+72 LSVVFDTPVK
-82 TFRHEIFPEY
+82 TFRHDIFPEY

-97 KTPDDLIAQIE
+97 KTPEDLIAQIE
-108 PLHQAIINLGLPLL
+108 PLHQAIINLGLPLI

-130 DVIGTLAVEAD
+130 DVIGTLAMEAE
-141 RRKVKTL
+141 KKNIKTL

-161 ENIHL
+161 DNIHL
-166 IDTMKDHRMG
+166 IDTMKDIRMG
-176 PKEVE
+176 PREVL
-181 EKFGIAPD
+181 EKFGILPE

-209 KVGPKTAIKWISE
+209 KVGPKTAIKWINE
-222 YGSLDGVIQNA
+222 YGSLEGVIQNA
-233 DQIKGKV
+233 DQIKGKI
-240 GENLVSALDQLDLFK
+240 GDNLNAALDQLDLFK

-260 KCDVQMD
+260 KCDVQTD
-267 TKFSDMIIGESKDNL
+267 SNFSDLIIGESNEDL
-282 LHEQFNDL
+282 LHEQLSDL

-295 IKQFDIQASEEK
+295 IKQFDIQSPEK
-307 TVINTDYK
+307 KPDVESNYH
-315 TITTK
+315 TIRTK
-320 KELDQLIEAI
+320 NELDELIEVMKKA
-330 RKNPYVSFDTETTS
+330 PYISFDTETTS
-344 LDYMQAQLVGIS
+344 LDYMNAELVGVS
-356 IALEPNE
+356 IALKPNE

-369 NHNYEGVGKQLDE
+369 NHNYEGVEKQLE
-382 DVVLDALRPF
+382 EHFVLEALKPF
-392 LESENVPKI
+392 LESDEIPKI

-407 DRHILHNVGIELK
+407 DRHILQNLGIDLK
-420 GKLLDTMLYSYVNN
+420 GKLLDTMLFSYVNN

-454 TSYEEVAGKGAK
+454 TSYEDVAGKGAK
-466 QISFSEVSIDVAS
+466 QIPFSEVSIEVAS
-479 EYASEDSDIA
+479 EYASEDADIS
-489 LKLYHHI
+489 LKLYEHI
-496 EPLVKKEKRLANLYT
+496 EPLVQKETKLAKLYS
-511 EVEGPLIYTLGDI
+511 EIEGPLIYTLGDI

-533 EKLNQQSKKLEAKIL
+533 EKLNQQSKELEAKIL
-548 ELESKVQKNA
+548 ELEQKVQKSA

-566 PKQLQEILYGK
+566 PKQLQEILYEK

-590 PSTSEAVLQELSMDF
+590 PSTAESVLQELSMDF
-605 PIVKDIL
+605 PIVQDIL

-631 VNLDTGRVHTSYHQA
+631 VNSNTGRVHTSYHQA

-672 IREAFIAPDDYKI
+672 IREAFIAPDGYKI

-702 KDDGLLDAFA
+702 RDQGLMDAFA

-718 KATAA
+718 QATAA
-723 EIFSSAIDDV
+723 EIFSTNIDEV
-733 TPNQRR
+733 TANQRR

-759 QLQITRAEAQSYIE
+759 QLQITRAEAQNYIE
-773 QYFDRYPKVKDY
+773 QYFDRYPQVKHY
-785 MEETKLSAKQMGY
+785 MDETKQSAKKMGY

-804 RRLYLADIDSSNY
+804 RRLYLADIESSNY

-844 TDLHQR
+844 ILLHQK
-850 IISQSFD
+850 IKEESFE

-871 VHQSQADELSG
+871 VNENQSDELSE
-882 ITLETMSNIAELDVD
+882 ITTSVMSEISKLDVD

-903 LGSNWDEAH
+903 IGNNWDEAH

>member
-1 MKMKTWGLMQQK
+1 
-13 IHLTPMSEE
+13 MSKE

-65 KSERPNY
+65 KSERPDY

-82 TFRHEIFPEY
+82 TFRHDIFPDY

-97 KTPDDLIAQIE
+97 KTPEDLIAQIE
-108 PLHQAIINLGLPLL
+108 PLHQLIINLGLPLI

-130 DVIGTLAVEAD
+130 DVIGTLALEAD
-141 RRKVKTL
+141 KKGIKTL

-166 IDTMKDHRMG
+166 IDTMKDLRMG
-176 PKEVE
+176 PAEVK
-181 EKFGIAPD
+181 EKFGIQPD

-209 KVGPKTAIKWISE
+209 KVGPKTAIKWINE

-233 DQIKGKV
+233 DQIKGKI
-240 GENLVSALDQLDLFK
+240 GENLNAAIDRLDLFK

-260 KCDVQMD
+260 KCDVEMD
-267 TKFSDMIIGESKDNL
+267 SNISDLTIGESNEGL
-282 LHEQFNDL
+282 LYEQLSDL

-295 IKQFDIQASEEK
+295 IKQFEIEPSEKESAADK
-307 TVINTDYK
+307 NYQ
-315 TITTK
+315 TIRTE
-320 KELDQLIEAI
+320 KELDELMGLINQAD
-330 RKNPYVSFDTETTS
+330 YVSFDTETTS
-344 LDYMQAQLVGIS
+344 LDYMLAELVGIS
-356 IALEPNE
+356 IALKPNE

-369 NHNYEGVGKQLDE
+369 NHNYEGAEKQLEQDF
-382 DVVLDALRPF
+382 VLEALKPF
-392 LESENVPKI
+392 LESDEIPKI

-407 DRHILHNVGIELK
+407 DRHILQNAGIDLK
-420 GKLLDTMLYSYVNN
+420 GTLLDTMLFSYVNN

-454 TSYEEVAGKGAK
+454 TSYEDVAGKGAK
-466 QISFSEVSIDVAS
+466 QIPFSEVSIDVAS
-479 EYASEDSDIA
+479 DYASEDADIS
-489 LKLYHHI
+489 LKLYEHI
-496 EPLVKKEKRLANLYT
+496 EPLVQKEAKLAKLYS
-511 EVEGPLIYTLGDI
+511 EIEGPLIYTLGDI

-533 EKLNQQSKKLEAKIL
+533 EKLSQQSKELEAKIL
-548 ELESKVQKNA
+548 KLESKVQKNA

-566 PKQLQEILYGK
+566 PKQLQEILYEK

-605 PIVKDIL
+605 PIVHDIL

-631 VNLDTGRVHTSYHQA
+631 INSNTGRVHTSYHQA

-672 IREAFIAPDDYKI
+672 IREAFIAPEGYKI

-702 KDDGLLDAFA
+702 KDQGLMDAFA

-718 KATAA
+718 QATAA
-723 EIFSSAIDDV
+723 EIFSINIDDV

-759 QLQITRAEAQSYIE
+759 QLQITRAEAQNYIE
-773 QYFDRYPKVKDY
+773 QYFERYPDVKNY
-785 MEETKLSAKQMGY
+785 MDETKSSAKQNGY
-798 VETVFG
+798 VETVLG
-804 RRLYLADIDSSNY
+804 RRLYLADIESSNY

-844 TDLHQR
+844 TDLHSR
-850 IISQSFD
+850 IRNESLD
-857 AKIIMQV
+857 ARIIMQV

-871 VHQSQADELSG
+871 VNENQLDELSDL
-882 ITLETMSNIAELDVD
+882 TVNIMADIFKLDVD

-903 LGSNWDEAH
+903 IGNNWDEAH

>member
-1 MKMKTWGLMQQK
+1 
-13 IHLTPMSEE
+13 MSKE

-65 KSERPNY
+65 KSERPDY
-72 LSVIFDTPVK
+72 LSVVFDTPAK
-82 TFRHEIFPEY
+82 TFRHDIFPDY

-97 KTPDDLIAQIE
+97 KTPEDLIAQIE
-108 PLHQAIINLGLPLL
+108 PLHQLIINLGLPLI

-130 DVIGTLAVEAD
+130 DVIGTLAIEAD
-141 RRKVKTL
+141 KKGIKTL

-166 IDTMKDHRMG
+166 IDTMKDLRMG
-176 PKEVE
+176 PAEVN
-181 EKFGIAPD
+181 EKFGIQPD

-209 KVGPKTAIKWISE
+209 KVGPKTAIKWINE

-233 DQIKGKV
+233 DQIKGKI
-240 GENLVSALDQLDLFK
+240 GENLNTALDRLDLFK

-260 KCDVQMD
+260 KCDVEMD
-267 TKFSDMIIGESKDNL
+267 SNISDLTIGESNEGL
-282 LHEQFNDL
+282 LYEQLSDL
-290 GLHGL
+290 SLHGL
-295 IKQFDIQASEEK
+295 IKQFEIEPSEKESAADK
-307 TVINTDYK
+307 NYQ
-315 TITTK
+315 TIRTE
-320 KELDQLIEAI
+320 KELDELMGLINQAD
-330 RKNPYVSFDTETTS
+330 YVSFDTETTS
-344 LDYMQAQLVGIS
+344 LDYMLAELVGIS
-356 IALEPNE
+356 IALKPNE

-369 NHNYEGVGKQLDE
+369 NHNYEGAEKQLEQDF
-382 DVVLDALRPF
+382 VLEALKPF
-392 LESENVPKI
+392 LESDEIPKI

-407 DRHILHNVGIELK
+407 DRHILQNAGIDLK
-420 GKLLDTMLYSYVNN
+420 GTLLDTMLFSYVNN

-454 TSYEEVAGKGAK
+454 TSYEDVAGKGAK
-466 QISFSEVSIDVAS
+466 QIPFSEVSIDVAS
-479 EYASEDSDIA
+479 DYASEDADIS
-489 LKLYHHI
+489 LKLYEHI
-496 EPLVKKEKRLANLYT
+496 EPLVQKEAKLAKLYS
-511 EVEGPLIYTLGDI
+511 EIEGPLIYTLGDI

-533 EKLNQQSKKLEAKIL
+533 EKLSQQSKELEAKIL
-548 ELESKVQKNA
+548 KLESKVQKNA

-566 PKQLQEILYGK
+566 PKQLQEILYEK

-605 PIVKDIL
+605 PIVHDIL

-631 VNLDTGRVHTSYHQA
+631 INSNTGRVHTSYHQA

-672 IREAFIAPDDYKI
+672 IREAFIAPEGYKI

-702 KDDGLLDAFA
+702 KDQGLMDAFA

-718 KATAA
+718 QATAA
-723 EIFSSAIDDV
+723 EIFSINIDDV

-759 QLQITRAEAQSYIE
+759 QLQITRAEAQNYIE
-773 QYFDRYPKVKDY
+773 QYFDRYPGVKNY
-785 MEETKLSAKQMGY
+785 MDETKLSAKKNGY
-798 VETVFG
+798 VETVLG
-804 RRLYLADIDSSNY
+804 RRLYLADIESSNY

-844 TDLHQR
+844 TDLHSKIR
-850 IISQSFD
+850 NESLD

-871 VHQSQADELSG
+871 VNENQLDELSDL
-882 ITLETMSNIAELDVD
+882 TVNIMADIFKLDVD

-903 LGSNWDEAH
+903 IGNNWDEAH

>member
-1 MKMKTWGLMQQK
+1 
-13 IHLTPMSEE
+13 MSKE

-65 KSERPNY
+65 KSERPDY
-72 LSVIFDTPVK
+72 LSVIFDTPAK
-82 TFRHEIFPEY
+82 TFRHDIFPDY

-97 KTPDDLIAQIE
+97 KTPEDLIAQIE
-108 PLHQAIINLGLPLL
+108 PLHQLITNLGLPLI

-130 DVIGTLAVEAD
+130 DVIGTLALEAD
-141 RRKVKTL
+141 KKGIKTL

-166 IDTMKDHRMG
+166 IDTMKDLRMG
-176 PKEVE
+176 PAEVK
-181 EKFGIAPD
+181 EKFGIQPN

-209 KVGPKTAIKWISE
+209 KVGPKTAIKWINE
-222 YGSLDGVIQNA
+222 YGSLDEVIQNA
-233 DQIKGKV
+233 DQIKGKI
-240 GENLVSALDQLDLFK
+240 GENLNAALDRLDLFR

-260 KCDVQMD
+260 KCDVEMD
-267 TKFSDMIIGESKDNL
+267 SNISDLTIGESNEGL
-282 LHEQFNDL
+282 LYEQLSDL

-295 IKQFDIQASEEK
+295 IKQFEIEPSEKETAADK
-307 TVINTDYK
+307 NYQ
-315 TITTK
+315 TIRTE
-320 KELDQLIEAI
+320 KELDELMGLINQAS
-330 RKNPYVSFDTETTS
+330 YVSFDTETTS
-344 LDYMQAQLVGIS
+344 LDYMLAELVGIS
-356 IALEPNE
+356 IALKPNE

-369 NHNYEGVGKQLDE
+369 NHNYEDAEKQLE
-382 DVVLDALRPF
+382 QGFVLEALKPF
-392 LESENVPKI
+392 LESDEIPKI

-407 DRHILHNVGIELK
+407 DRHILQNAGIDLK
-420 GKLLDTMLYSYVNN
+420 GKLLDTMLFSYVNN

-454 TSYEEVAGKGAK
+454 TSYEDVAGKGAK
-466 QISFSEVSIDVAS
+466 QIPFSEVSIDVAS
-479 EYASEDSDIA
+479 DYASEDADIS
-489 LKLYHHI
+489 LKLYEHI
-496 EPLVKKEKRLANLYT
+496 EPMVQKEAKLAKLYS
-511 EVEGPLIYTLGDI
+511 EIEGPLIYTLGDI

-533 EKLNQQSKKLEAKIL
+533 EKLNQQSKELEAKIL
-548 ELESKVQKNA
+548 KLERKVQKNA

-566 PKQLQEILYGK
+566 PKQLQEILYEK

-605 PIVKDIL
+605 PIVHDIL

-631 VNLDTGRVHTSYHQA
+631 INSNTGRVHTSYHQA

-672 IREAFIAPDDYKI
+672 IREAFIAPEGYKI

-702 KDDGLLDAFA
+702 KDQGLMDAFA

-718 KATAA
+718 QATAA
-723 EIFSSAIDDV
+723 EIFSINIDDV

-759 QLQITRAEAQSYIE
+759 QLQITRAEAQNYIE
-773 QYFDRYPKVKDY
+773 QYFERYPGVKNY
-785 MEETKLSAKQMGY
+785 MDETKLSAKKNGF
-798 VETVFG
+798 VETVLG
-804 RRLYLADIDSSNY
+804 RRLYLADIESSNY

-844 TDLHQR
+844 TDLHSKIR
-850 IISQSFD
+850 NESLD

-871 VHQSQADELSG
+871 VNENQLDELSNL
-882 ITLETMSNIAELDVD
+882 TVNIMADIFKLDVD

-903 LGSNWDEAH
+903 TGNNWDEAH

>member
-1 MKMKTWGLMQQK
+1 
-13 IHLTPMSEE
+13 MSKE

-65 KSERPNY
+65 KSERPDY
-72 LSVIFDTPVK
+72 LSVVFDTPVK
-82 TFRHEIFPEY
+82 TFRHDIFPEY

-97 KTPDDLIAQIE
+97 KTPEDLIAQIE
-108 PLHQAIINLGLPLL
+108 PLHQAIINLGLPLI

-130 DVIGTLAVEAD
+130 DVIGTLAMEAE
-141 RRKVKTL
+141 KKNIKTL

-166 IDTMKDHRMG
+166 IDTMKDIRMG
-176 PKEVE
+176 PREVL
-181 EKFGIAPD
+181 EKFGILPE

-209 KVGPKTAIKWISE
+209 KVGPKTAIKWINE
-222 YGSLDGVIQNA
+222 YGSLEGVIQNA
-233 DQIKGKV
+233 DQIKGKI
-240 GENLVSALDQLDLFK
+240 GDNLNAALDQLDLFK

-260 KCDVQMD
+260 KCDVQTD
-267 TKFSDMIIGESKDNL
+267 SNFSDLIIGESNEDL
-282 LHEQFNDL
+282 LHEQLSDL

-295 IKQFDIQASEEK
+295 IKQFDIQSPEK
-307 TVINTDYK
+307 KPDVESNYH
-315 TITTK
+315 TIRTK
-320 KELDQLIEAI
+320 NELDELIEVMKKA
-330 RKNPYVSFDTETTS
+330 PYISFDTETTS
-344 LDYMQAQLVGIS
+344 LDYMNAELVGVS
-356 IALEPNE
+356 IALKPNE

-369 NHNYEGVGKQLDE
+369 NHNYEGVEKQLE
-382 DVVLDALRPF
+382 EHFVLEALKPF
-392 LESENVPKI
+392 LESDEIPKI

-407 DRHILHNVGIELK
+407 DRHILQNLGIDLK
-420 GKLLDTMLYSYVNN
+420 GKLLDTMLFSYVNN

-454 TSYEEVAGKGAK
+454 TSYEDVAGKGAK
-466 QISFSEVSIDVAS
+466 QIPFSEVSIEVAS
-479 EYASEDSDIA
+479 EYASEDADIS
-489 LKLYHHI
+489 LKLYEHI
-496 EPLVKKEKRLANLYT
+496 EPLVQKETKLAKLYS
-511 EVEGPLIYTLGDI
+511 EIEGPLIYTLGDI

-533 EKLNQQSKKLEAKIL
+533 EKLNEQSKELEAKIL
-548 ELESKVQKNA
+548 KLEQKVQKSA

-566 PKQLQEILYGK
+566 PKQLQEILYEK

-590 PSTSEAVLQELSMDF
+590 PSTAESVLQELSMDF
-605 PIVKDIL
+605 PIVQDIL

-631 VNLDTGRVHTSYHQA
+631 VNSNTGRVHTSYHQA

-672 IREAFIAPDDYKI
+672 IREAFIAPDGYKI

-702 KDDGLLDAFA
+702 RDQGLMDAFA

-718 KATAA
+718 QATAA
-723 EIFSSAIDDV
+723 EIFSINIDEV
-733 TPNQRR
+733 TANQRR

-759 QLQITRAEAQSYIE
+759 QLQITRAEAQNYIE
-773 QYFDRYPKVKDY
+773 QYFDRYPQVKHY
-785 MEETKLSAKQMGY
+785 MDETKQSAKKMGY

-804 RRLYLADIDSSNY
+804 RRLYLADIESSNY

-844 TDLHQR
+844 VLLHQKIR
-850 IISQSFD
+850 EESFE

-871 VHQSQADELSG
+871 VNENQQDELSELTKN
-882 ITLETMSNIAELDVD
+882 IMSEISKLDVD

-903 LGSNWDEAH
+903 IGNNWDEAH

>member
-1 MKMKTWGLMQQK
+1 
-13 IHLTPMSEE
+13 MSKE

-65 KSERPNY
+65 KSERPDY
-72 LSVIFDTPVK
+72 LSVIFDTPAK
-82 TFRHEIFPEY
+82 TFRHDIFPDY

-97 KTPDDLIAQIE
+97 KTPEDLIAQIE
-108 PLHQAIINLGLPLL
+108 PLHQLIINLGLPLI

-130 DVIGTLAVEAD
+130 DVIGTLALEAD
-141 RRKVKTL
+141 KKGIKTL

-166 IDTMKDHRMG
+166 IDTMKDLRMG
-176 PKEVE
+176 PAEVK
-181 EKFGIAPD
+181 EKFGIQPN

-209 KVGPKTAIKWISE
+209 KVGPKTAIKWINE

-233 DQIKGKV
+233 DQIKGKI
-240 GENLVSALDQLDLFK
+240 GENLNAALDRLDLFK

-260 KCDVQMD
+260 KCDVEMD
-267 TKFSDMIIGESKDNL
+267 SNISDLTIGESNEGL
-282 LHEQFNDL
+282 LYEQLSDL

-295 IKQFDIQASEEK
+295 IKQFEIEPSEKETAADK
-307 TVINTDYK
+307 NYQ
-315 TITTK
+315 TIRTE
-320 KELDQLIEAI
+320 KELDELMGLINQAS
-330 RKNPYVSFDTETTS
+330 YVSLDTETTS
-344 LDYMQAQLVGIS
+344 LDYMLAELVGIS
-356 IALEPNE
+356 IALKPNE

-369 NHNYEGVGKQLDE
+369 NHNYEGAEKQLE
-382 DVVLDALRPF
+382 QGFVLEALKPF
-392 LESENVPKI
+392 LESDEIPKI

-407 DRHILHNVGIELK
+407 DRHILQNAGIDLK
-420 GKLLDTMLYSYVNN
+420 GKLLDTMLFSYVNN

-454 TSYEEVAGKGAK
+454 TSYEDVAGKGAK
-466 QISFSEVSIDVAS
+466 QIPFSEVSIDVAS
-479 EYASEDSDIA
+479 DYASEDADIS
-489 LKLYHHI
+489 LKLYEHI
-496 EPLVKKEKRLANLYT
+496 EPMVQKEAKLAKLYS
-511 EVEGPLIYTLGDI
+511 EIEGPLIYTLGDI

-533 EKLNQQSKKLEAKIL
+533 EKLNQQSKELEAKIL
-548 ELESKVQKNA
+548 KLERKVQKNA

-566 PKQLQEILYGK
+566 PKQLQEILYEK

-605 PIVKDIL
+605 PIVHDIL

-631 VNLDTGRVHTSYHQA
+631 INSNTGRVHTSYHQA

-672 IREAFIAPDDYKI
+672 IREAFIAPEGYKI

-702 KDDGLLDAFA
+702 KDQGLMDAFA

-718 KATAA
+718 QATAA
-723 EIFSSAIDDV
+723 EIFSINIDDV

-759 QLQITRAEAQSYIE
+759 QLQITRAEAQNYIE
-773 QYFDRYPKVKDY
+773 QYFERYPGVKNY
-785 MEETKLSAKQMGY
+785 MDETKLSAKKNGF
-798 VETVFG
+798 VETVLG
-804 RRLYLADIDSSNY
+804 RRLYLADIESSNY

-844 TDLHQR
+844 TDLHSKIR
-850 IISQSFD
+850 NESLD

-871 VHQSQADELSG
+871 VNENQLDELSDL
-882 ITLETMSNIAELDVD
+882 TVNIMADIFKLDVD

-903 LGSNWDEAH
+903 TGNNWDEAH

>member
-1 MKMKTWGLMQQK
+1 
-13 IHLTPMSEE
+13 MSKE

-65 KSERPNY
+65 KSERPDY
-72 LSVIFDTPVK
+72 LSVIFDTPAK
-82 TFRHEIFPEY
+82 TFRHDIFPDY

-97 KTPDDLIAQIE
+97 KTPEDLIAQIE
-108 PLHQAIINLGLPLL
+108 PLHQLIINLGLPLI

-130 DVIGTLAVEAD
+130 DVIGTLALEAD
-141 RRKVKTL
+141 KKGIKTL

-166 IDTMKDHRMG
+166 IDTMKDLRMG
-176 PKEVE
+176 PAEVK
-181 EKFGIAPD
+181 EKFGIQPD

-209 KVGPKTAIKWISE
+209 KVGPKTAIKWINE

-233 DQIKGKV
+233 DQIKGKI
-240 GENLVSALDQLDLFK
+240 GENLNTALDRLDLFK

-260 KCDVQMD
+260 KCDVEMD
-267 TKFSDMIIGESKDNL
+267 SNISDLTIGESNEGL
-282 LHEQFNDL
+282 LYEQLSDL

-295 IKQFDIQASEEK
+295 IKQFEIEPSEKESAADK
-307 TVINTDYK
+307 NYQ
-315 TITTK
+315 TIRTE
-320 KELDQLIEAI
+320 KELDELMGLINQAD
-330 RKNPYVSFDTETTS
+330 YVSFDTETTS
-344 LDYMQAQLVGIS
+344 LDYMLAELVGIS
-356 IALEPNE
+356 IALKPNE

-369 NHNYEGVGKQLDE
+369 NHNYEGAEKQLEQDF
-382 DVVLDALRPF
+382 VLEALKPF
-392 LESENVPKI
+392 LESDEIPKI

-407 DRHILHNVGIELK
+407 DRHILQNAGIDLK
-420 GKLLDTMLYSYVNN
+420 GTLLDTMLFSYVNN

-454 TSYEEVAGKGAK
+454 TSYEDVAGKGAK
-466 QISFSEVSIDVAS
+466 QIPFSEVSIDVAS
-479 EYASEDSDIA
+479 DYASEDADIS
-489 LKLYHHI
+489 LKLYEHI
-496 EPLVKKEKRLANLYT
+496 EPLVQKEAKLAKLYS
-511 EVEGPLIYTLGDI
+511 EIEGPLIYTLGDI

-533 EKLNQQSKKLEAKIL
+533 EKLSQQSKELEAKIL
-548 ELESKVQKNA
+548 KLESKVQKNA

-566 PKQLQEILYGK
+566 PKQLQEILYEK

-605 PIVKDIL
+605 PIVHDIL

-631 VNLDTGRVHTSYHQA
+631 INSNTGRVHTSYHQA

-672 IREAFIAPDDYKI
+672 IREAFIAPEGYKI

-702 KDDGLLDAFA
+702 KDQGLMDAFA

-718 KATAA
+718 QATAA
-723 EIFSSAIDDV
+723 EIFSINIDDV

-759 QLQITRAEAQSYIE
+759 QLQITRAEAQNYIE
-773 QYFDRYPKVKDY
+773 QYFERYPGVKNY
-785 MEETKLSAKQMGY
+785 MDETKSSAKQNGY
-798 VETVFG
+798 VETVLG
-804 RRLYLADIDSSNY
+804 RRLYLADIESSNY

-844 TDLHQR
+844 TDLHSKIR
-850 IISQSFD
+850 NESLD

-871 VHQSQADELSG
+871 VNESQLDELSDL
-882 ITLETMSNIAELDVD
+882 TVNIMADIFKLDVD

-903 LGSNWDEAH
+903 IGNNWDEAH

>member
-1 MKMKTWGLMQQK
+1 
-13 IHLTPMSEE
+13 MSEE

-49 PTGAIYGV
+49 PTGAIFGV

-240 GENLVSALDQLDLFK
+240 GENLISALGQLDLFK

-392 LESENVPKI
+392 LESENIPKI

-605 PIVKDIL
+605 
-612 SYRAISKL
+612 
-620 KSTYTDKLPKM
+620 
-631 VNLDTGRVHTSYHQA
+631 
-646 VTATG
+646 
-651 RLSSSD
+651 
-657 PNLQNIPIRSEEGRR
+657 
-672 IREAFIAPDDYKI
+672 
-685 LAADYSQI
+685 
-693 ELRIMAHLS
+693 
-702 KDDGLLDAFA
+702 LL
-712 KGQDIH
+712 
-718 KATAA
+718 
-723 EIFSSAIDDV
+723 
-733 TPNQRR
+733 
-739 SAKAINFG
+739 
-747 LIYGMSAFGLSK
+747 
-759 QLQITRAEAQSYIE
+759 
-773 QYFDRYPKVKDY
+773 
-785 MEETKLSAKQMGY
+785 
-798 VETVFG
+798 
-804 RRLYLADIDSSNY
+804 
-817 QRRQYAERSAINA
+817 
-830 PMQGTAADLIKMAM
+830 
-844 TDLHQR
+844 
-850 IISQSFD
+850 
-857 AKIIMQV
+857 
-864 HDELVIE
+864 
-871 VHQSQADELSG
+871 
-882 ITLETMSNIAELDVD
+882 
-897 LKVDAD
+897 
-903 LGSNWDEAH
+903 

>member
-1 MKMKTWGLMQQK
+1 
-13 IHLTPMSEE
+13 MSKE

-65 KSERPNY
+65 KSERPDY
-72 LSVIFDTPVK
+72 LSVVFDTPAK
-82 TFRHEIFPEY
+82 TFRHDIFPDY

-97 KTPDDLIAQIE
+97 KTPEDLIAQIE
-108 PLHQAIINLGLPLL
+108 PLHQLIINLGLPLI

-130 DVIGTLAVEAD
+130 DVIGTLALEAD
-141 RRKVKTL
+141 KKGIKTL

-166 IDTMKDHRMG
+166 IDTMKDLRMG
-176 PKEVE
+176 PAEVK
-181 EKFGIAPD
+181 EKFGIQPD

-209 KVGPKTAIKWISE
+209 KVGPKTAIKWINE

-233 DQIKGKV
+233 DQIKGKI
-240 GENLVSALDQLDLFK
+240 GENLNTALDRLDLFK

-260 KCDVQMD
+260 KCDVEMD
-267 TKFSDMIIGESKDNL
+267 SNISDLTIGESNEGL
-282 LHEQFNDL
+282 LYEQLSDL

-295 IKQFDIQASEEK
+295 IKQFEIEPSEKESAADK
-307 TVINTDYK
+307 NYQ
-315 TITTK
+315 TIRTE
-320 KELDQLIEAI
+320 KELDELMGLINQAD
-330 RKNPYVSFDTETTS
+330 YVSFDTETTS
-344 LDYMQAQLVGIS
+344 LDYMLAELVGIS
-356 IALEPNE
+356 IALKPNE

-369 NHNYEGVGKQLDE
+369 NHNYEGAEKQLEQDF
-382 DVVLDALRPF
+382 VLEALKPF
-392 LESENVPKI
+392 LESDEIPKI

-407 DRHILHNVGIELK
+407 DRHILQNAGIDLK
-420 GKLLDTMLYSYVNN
+420 GTLLDTMLFSYVNN

-454 TSYEEVAGKGAK
+454 TSYEDVAGKGAK
-466 QISFSEVSIDVAS
+466 QIPFSEVSIDVAS
-479 EYASEDSDIA
+479 DYASEDADIS
-489 LKLYHHI
+489 LKLYEHI
-496 EPLVKKEKRLANLYT
+496 EPLVQKEAKLAKLYS
-511 EVEGPLIYTLGDI
+511 EIEGPLIYTLGDI

-533 EKLNQQSKKLEAKIL
+533 EKLSQQSKELEAKIL
-548 ELESKVQKNA
+548 KLESKVQKNA

-566 PKQLQEILYGK
+566 PKQLQEILYEK

-590 PSTSEAVLQELSMDF
+590 PSTSEAVLQELSIDF
-605 PIVKDIL
+605 PIVHDIL

-631 VNLDTGRVHTSYHQA
+631 INSNTGRVHTSYHQA

-672 IREAFIAPDDYKI
+672 IREAFIAPEGYKI

-702 KDDGLLDAFA
+702 KDQGLMDAFA

-718 KATAA
+718 QATAA
-723 EIFSSAIDDV
+723 EIFSTNIDDV
-733 TPNQRR
+733 TPDQRR

-759 QLQITRAEAQSYIE
+759 QLQITRAEAQNYIE
-773 QYFDRYPKVKDY
+773 QYFERYPGVKNY
-785 MEETKLSAKQMGY
+785 MDETKSSAKQNGY
-798 VETVFG
+798 VETVLG
-804 RRLYLADIDSSNY
+804 RRLYLADIESSNY

-844 TDLHQR
+844 TDLHSKIR
-850 IISQSFD
+850 NESLD

-871 VHQSQADELSG
+871 VNENQLDELSDL
-882 ITLETMSNIAELDVD
+882 TVNIMADIFKLDVD

-903 LGSNWDEAH
+903 IGNNWDEAH

>member
-1 MKMKTWGLMQQK
+1 M
-13 IHLTPMSEE
+13 P
-22 KLLLVDGSS
+22 
-31 YLYRAFHALPDL
+31 
-43 RSSDGR
+43 
-49 PTGAIYGV
+49 
-57 LNMLQKLI
+57 LI
-65 KSERPNY
+65 
-72 LSVIFDTPVK
+72 
-82 TFRHEIFPEY
+82 
-92 KANRQ
+92 
-97 KTPDDLIAQIE
+97 
-108 PLHQAIINLGLPLL
+108 

-130 DVIGTLAVEAD
+130 DVIGTLALEAD
-141 RRKVKTL
+141 KKGIKTL

-166 IDTMKDHRMG
+166 IDTMKDLRMG
-176 PKEVE
+176 PAEVK
-181 EKFGIAPD
+181 EKFGIQPD

-209 KVGPKTAIKWISE
+209 KVGPKTAIKWINE

-233 DQIKGKV
+233 DQIKGKI
-240 GENLVSALDQLDLFK
+240 GENLNAALDRLDLFK

-267 TKFSDMIIGESKDNL
+267 SNISDLTIGESNEGL
-282 LHEQFNDL
+282 LYEQLSDL

-295 IKQFDIQASEEK
+295 IKQFEIEPSEKESAADK
-307 TVINTDYK
+307 NYQ
-315 TITTK
+315 TIRTE
-320 KELDQLIEAI
+320 KELDELMGLINQAD
-330 RKNPYVSFDTETTS
+330 YVSFDTETTS
-344 LDYMQAQLVGIS
+344 LDYMLAELVGIS
-356 IALEPNE
+356 IALKPNE

-369 NHNYEGVGKQLDE
+369 NHNYEGAEKQLEQDF
-382 DVVLDALRPF
+382 VLEALKPF
-392 LESENVPKI
+392 LESDEIPKI

-407 DRHILHNVGIELK
+407 DRHILQNAGIDLK
-420 GKLLDTMLYSYVNN
+420 GTLLDTMLFSYVNN

-454 TSYEEVAGKGAK
+454 TSYEDVAGKGAK
-466 QISFSEVSIDVAS
+466 QIPFSEVSIDVAS
-479 EYASEDSDIA
+479 DYASEDADIS
-489 LKLYHHI
+489 LKLYEHI
-496 EPLVKKEKRLANLYT
+496 EPLVQKEAKLAKLYS

-533 EKLNQQSKKLEAKIL
+533 EKLSQQSKELEAKIL
-548 ELESKVQKNA
+548 KLESQVQKNA

-566 PKQLQEILYGK
+566 PKQLQEILYEK

-590 PSTSEAVLQELSMDF
+590 PSTSEAVLQELSIDF
-605 PIVKDIL
+605 PIVHDIL

-631 VNLDTGRVHTSYHQA
+631 INSNTGRVHTSYHQA

-672 IREAFIAPDDYKI
+672 IREAFIAPEGYKI

-702 KDDGLLDAFA
+702 KDQGLMDAFA

-718 KATAA
+718 QATAA
-723 EIFSSAIDDV
+723 EIFSINIDDV

-759 QLQITRAEAQSYIE
+759 QLQITRAEAQNYIE
-773 QYFDRYPKVKDY
+773 QYFERYPGVKNY
-785 MEETKLSAKQMGY
+785 MDETKSSAKQNGY
-798 VETVFG
+798 VETVLG
-804 RRLYLADIDSSNY
+804 RRLYLADIESSNY

-844 TDLHQR
+844 TDLHSKIR
-850 IISQSFD
+850 NESLD

-871 VHQSQADELSG
+871 VNENQLDELSDL
-882 ITLETMSNIAELDVD
+882 TVNIMADIFKLDVD

-903 LGSNWDEAH
+903 IGNNWDEAH

>member
-1 MKMKTWGLMQQK
+1 
-13 IHLTPMSEE
+13 MSKE

-65 KSERPNY
+65 KSERPDY

-82 TFRHEIFPEY
+82 TFRHDIFPDY

-97 KTPDDLIAQIE
+97 KTPEDLIAQIE
-108 PLHQAIINLGLPLL
+108 PLHQLIINLGLPLI

-130 DVIGTLAVEAD
+130 DVIGTLALEAD
-141 RRKVKTL
+141 KKGIKTL

-166 IDTMKDHRMG
+166 IDTMKDLRMG
-176 PKEVE
+176 PAEVK
-181 EKFGIAPD
+181 EKFGIQPD

-209 KVGPKTAIKWISE
+209 KVGPKTAIKWINE

-233 DQIKGKV
+233 DQIKGKI
-240 GENLVSALDQLDLFK
+240 GENLNAALDRLDLFK

-260 KCDVQMD
+260 KCDVEMD
-267 TKFSDMIIGESKDNL
+267 SNISDLTIGESNEGL
-282 LHEQFNDL
+282 LYEQLSDL

-295 IKQFDIQASEEK
+295 IKQFEIEPSEKESAADK
-307 TVINTDYK
+307 NYQ
-315 TITTK
+315 TIRTE
-320 KELDQLIEAI
+320 KELDELMGLINQAD
-330 RKNPYVSFDTETTS
+330 YVSFDTETTS
-344 LDYMQAQLVGIS
+344 LDYMLAELVGIS
-356 IALEPNE
+356 IALKPNE

-369 NHNYEGVGKQLDE
+369 NHNYEGAEKQLEQDF
-382 DVVLDALRPF
+382 VLEALKPF
-392 LESENVPKI
+392 LESDEIPKI

-407 DRHILHNVGIELK
+407 DRHILQNAGIDLK
-420 GKLLDTMLYSYVNN
+420 GTLLDTMLFSYVNN

-454 TSYEEVAGKGAK
+454 TSYEDVAGKGAK
-466 QISFSEVSIDVAS
+466 QIPFSEVSIDVAS
-479 EYASEDSDIA
+479 DYASEDADIS
-489 LKLYHHI
+489 LKLYEHI
-496 EPLVKKEKRLANLYT
+496 EPLVQKEAKLAKLYS
-511 EVEGPLIYTLGDI
+511 EIEGPLIYTLGDI

-533 EKLNQQSKKLEAKIL
+533 EKLSQQSKELEAKIL
-548 ELESKVQKNA
+548 KLESKVQKNA

-566 PKQLQEILYGK
+566 PKQLQEILYEK

-605 PIVKDIL
+605 PIVHDIL

-631 VNLDTGRVHTSYHQA
+631 INSNTGRVHTSYHQA

-672 IREAFIAPDDYKI
+672 IREAFIAPEGYKI

-702 KDDGLLDAFA
+702 KDQGLMDAFA

-718 KATAA
+718 QATAA
-723 EIFSSAIDDV
+723 EIFSINIDDV

-759 QLQITRAEAQSYIE
+759 QLQITRAEAQNYIE
-773 QYFDRYPKVKDY
+773 QYFERYPGVKNY
-785 MEETKLSAKQMGY
+785 MDETKSSAKQNGY
-798 VETVFG
+798 VETVLG
-804 RRLYLADIDSSNY
+804 RRLYLADIESSNY

-844 TDLHQR
+844 TDLHSKIR
-850 IISQSFD
+850 NESLD

-871 VHQSQADELSG
+871 VNENQLDELSDL
-882 ITLETMSNIAELDVD
+882 TVNIMADIFKLDVD

-903 LGSNWDEAH
+903 IGNNWDEAH

>member
-1 MKMKTWGLMQQK
+1 
-13 IHLTPMSEE
+13 MSKE

-65 KSERPNY
+65 KSERPDY
-72 LSVIFDTPVK
+72 LSVVFDTPAK
-82 TFRHEIFPEY
+82 TFRHDIFPAY

-97 KTPDDLIAQIE
+97 KTPEDLIAQIE
-108 PLHQAIINLGLPLL
+108 PLHQLIINLGLPLI

-130 DVIGTLAVEAD
+130 DVIGTLAIEAD
-141 RRKVKTL
+141 KKGIKTL

-166 IDTMKDHRMG
+166 IDTMKDLRMG
-176 PKEVE
+176 PAEVK
-181 EKFGIAPD
+181 EKFGIQPD

-209 KVGPKTAIKWISE
+209 KVGPKTAIKWINE

-233 DQIKGKV
+233 DQIKGKI
-240 GENLVSALDQLDLFK
+240 GENLNAALDRLDLFK

-267 TKFSDMIIGESKDNL
+267 SNISDLTIGESNEGL
-282 LHEQFNDL
+282 LYEQLSDL

-295 IKQFDIQASEEK
+295 IKQFEIEPSEKESAADK
-307 TVINTDYK
+307 NYQ
-315 TITTK
+315 TIRTE
-320 KELDQLIEAI
+320 KELDELMGLINQAD
-330 RKNPYVSFDTETTS
+330 YVSFDTETTS
-344 LDYMQAQLVGIS
+344 LDYMLAELVGIS
-356 IALEPNE
+356 IALKPNE

-369 NHNYEGVGKQLDE
+369 NHNYEGAEKQLEQDF
-382 DVVLDALRPF
+382 VLEALKPF
-392 LESENVPKI
+392 LESDEIPKI

-407 DRHILHNVGIELK
+407 DRHILQNAGIDLK
-420 GKLLDTMLYSYVNN
+420 GTLLDTMLFSYVNN

-454 TSYEEVAGKGAK
+454 TSYEDVAGKGAK
-466 QISFSEVSIDVAS
+466 QIPFSEVSIDVAS
-479 EYASEDSDIA
+479 DYASEDADIS
-489 LKLYHHI
+489 LKLYEHI
-496 EPLVKKEKRLANLYT
+496 EPLVQKEAKLAKLYS
-511 EVEGPLIYTLGDI
+511 EIEGPLIYTLGDI

-533 EKLNQQSKKLEAKIL
+533 EKLSQQSKELEAKIL
-548 ELESKVQKNA
+548 KLESKVQKNA

-566 PKQLQEILYGK
+566 PKQLQEILYEK

-605 PIVKDIL
+605 PIVHDIL

-631 VNLDTGRVHTSYHQA
+631 INSNTGRVHTSYHQA

-672 IREAFIAPDDYKI
+672 IREAFIAPEGYKI

-702 KDDGLLDAFA
+702 KDQGLMDAFA

-718 KATAA
+718 QATAA
-723 EIFSSAIDDV
+723 EIFSINIDDV
-733 TPNQRR
+733 TSNQRR

-759 QLQITRAEAQSYIE
+759 QLQITRAEAQNYIE
-773 QYFDRYPKVKDY
+773 QYFERYPGVKNY
-785 MEETKLSAKQMGY
+785 MDETKSSAKQNGY
-798 VETVFG
+798 VETVLG
-804 RRLYLADIDSSNY
+804 RRLYLADIESSNY

-844 TDLHQR
+844 TDLHSKIR
-850 IISQSFD
+850 NESLD

-871 VHQSQADELSG
+871 VNENQLDELSDL
-882 ITLETMSNIAELDVD
+882 TVNIMADIFKLDVD

-903 LGSNWDEAH
+903 IGNNWDEAH

>member
-1 MKMKTWGLMQQK
+1 
-13 IHLTPMSEE
+13 MSEE

-49 PTGAIYGV
+49 PTGAIFGV

-130 DVIGTLAVEAD
+130 DVIGTLAAEAD

-240 GENLVSALDQLDLFK
+240 GQNLVSALGQLDLFK

-382 DVVLDALRPF
+382 DFVLDALRPF
-392 LESENVPKI
+392 LESENIPKI

-850 IISQSFD
+850 IIDQSLD

-882 ITLETMSNIAELDVD
+882 ITLETMSNISKLDAD

>member
-1 MKMKTWGLMQQK
+1 
-13 IHLTPMSEE
+13 MSKE

-65 KSERPNY
+65 KSERPDY
-72 LSVIFDTPVK
+72 LSVVFDTPVK
-82 TFRHEIFPEY
+82 TFRHDIFPEY

-97 KTPDDLIAQIE
+97 KTPEDLIAQIE
-108 PLHQAIINLGLPLL
+108 PLHQAIINLGLPLI

-130 DVIGTLAVEAD
+130 DVIGTLAMEAE
-141 RRKVKTL
+141 KKNIKTL

-161 ENIHL
+161 DNIHL
-166 IDTMKDHRMG
+166 IDTMKDIRMG
-176 PKEVE
+176 PREVL
-181 EKFGIAPD
+181 EKFGILPE

-209 KVGPKTAIKWISE
+209 KVGPKTAIKWINE
-222 YGSLDGVIQNA
+222 YGSLEGVIQNA
-233 DQIKGKV
+233 DQIKGKI
-240 GENLVSALDQLDLFK
+240 GDNLNAALDQLDLFK

-260 KCDVQMD
+260 KCDVQTD
-267 TKFSDMIIGESKDNL
+267 SNFSDLIIGESNEDL
-282 LHEQFNDL
+282 LHEQLSDL

-295 IKQFDIQASEEK
+295 IKQFDIQSPEK
-307 TVINTDYK
+307 KPDVESNYH
-315 TITTK
+315 TIRTK
-320 KELDQLIEAI
+320 NELDELIEVMKKA
-330 RKNPYVSFDTETTS
+330 PYISFDTETTS
-344 LDYMQAQLVGIS
+344 LDYMNAELVGVS
-356 IALEPNE
+356 IALKPNE

-369 NHNYEGVGKQLDE
+369 NHNYEGVEKQLE
-382 DVVLDALRPF
+382 EHFVLEALKPF
-392 LESENVPKI
+392 LESDEIPKI

-407 DRHILHNVGIELK
+407 DRHILQNLGIDLK
-420 GKLLDTMLYSYVNN
+420 GKLLDTMLFSYVNN

-454 TSYEEVAGKGAK
+454 TSYEDVAGKGAK
-466 QISFSEVSIDVAS
+466 QIPFSEVSIEVAS
-479 EYASEDSDIA
+479 EYASEDADIS
-489 LKLYHHI
+489 LKLYEHI
-496 EPLVKKEKRLANLYT
+496 EPLVQKETKLAKLYS
-511 EVEGPLIYTLGDI
+511 EIEGPLIYTLGDI

-533 EKLNQQSKKLEAKIL
+533 EKLNEQSKELEAKIL
-548 ELESKVQKNA
+548 KLEQKVQKSA

-566 PKQLQEILYGK
+566 PKQLQEILYEK

-590 PSTSEAVLQELSMDF
+590 PSTAESVLQELSMDF
-605 PIVKDIL
+605 PIVQDIL

-631 VNLDTGRVHTSYHQA
+631 VNSNTGRVHTSYHQA

-672 IREAFIAPDDYKI
+672 IREAFIAPDGYKI

-702 KDDGLLDAFA
+702 RDQGLMDAFA

-718 KATAA
+718 QATAA
-723 EIFSSAIDDV
+723 EIFSINIDEV
-733 TPNQRR
+733 TANQRR

-759 QLQITRAEAQSYIE
+759 QLQITRAEAQNYIE
-773 QYFDRYPKVKDY
+773 QYFDRYPQVKHY
-785 MEETKLSAKQMGY
+785 MDETKQSAKKMGY

-804 RRLYLADIDSSNY
+804 RRLYLADIESSNY

-844 TDLHQR
+844 ILLHQKIR
-850 IISQSFD
+850 EESFE

-871 VHQSQADELSG
+871 VKENQSDELSELTTS
-882 ITLETMSNIAELDVD
+882 IMSEISKLDVD

-903 LGSNWDEAH
+903 IGNNWDEAH

>member
-1 MKMKTWGLMQQK
+1 
-13 IHLTPMSEE
+13 MSKE

-65 KSERPNY
+65 KSERPDY
-72 LSVIFDTPVK
+72 LSVVFDTPAK
-82 TFRHEIFPEY
+82 TFRHDIFPDY

-97 KTPDDLIAQIE
+97 KTPEDLIAQIE
-108 PLHQAIINLGLPLL
+108 PLHQLIINLGLPLI

-130 DVIGTLAVEAD
+130 DVIGTLALEAD
-141 RRKVKTL
+141 KKGIKTL

-166 IDTMKDHRMG
+166 IDTMKDLRMG
-176 PKEVE
+176 PAEVK
-181 EKFGIAPD
+181 EKFGIQPD

-209 KVGPKTAIKWISE
+209 KVGPKTAIKWINE

-233 DQIKGKV
+233 DQIKGKI
-240 GENLVSALDQLDLFK
+240 GENLNTALDRLDLFK

-260 KCDVQMD
+260 KCDVEMD
-267 TKFSDMIIGESKDNL
+267 SNISDLTIGESNEGL
-282 LHEQFNDL
+282 LYEQLSDL

-295 IKQFDIQASEEK
+295 IKQFEIEPSEKESAADK
-307 TVINTDYK
+307 NYQ
-315 TITTK
+315 TIRTE
-320 KELDQLIEAI
+320 KELDELMGLINQAD
-330 RKNPYVSFDTETTS
+330 YVSFDTETTS
-344 LDYMQAQLVGIS
+344 LDYMLAELVGIS
-356 IALEPNE
+356 IALKPNE

-369 NHNYEGVGKQLDE
+369 NHNYEGAEKQLEQDF
-382 DVVLDALRPF
+382 VLEALKPF
-392 LESENVPKI
+392 LESDEIPKI

-407 DRHILHNVGIELK
+407 DRHILQNAGIDLK
-420 GKLLDTMLYSYVNN
+420 GTLLDTMLFSYVNN

-454 TSYEEVAGKGAK
+454 TSYEDVAGKGAK
-466 QISFSEVSIDVAS
+466 QIPFSEVSIDVAS
-479 EYASEDSDIA
+479 DYASEDADIS
-489 LKLYHHI
+489 LKLYEHI
-496 EPLVKKEKRLANLYT
+496 EPLVQKEAKLAKLYS
-511 EVEGPLIYTLGDI
+511 EIEGPLIYTLGDI

-533 EKLNQQSKKLEAKIL
+533 EKLSQQSKELEAKIL
-548 ELESKVQKNA
+548 KLESKVQKNA

-566 PKQLQEILYGK
+566 PKQLQEILYEK

-605 PIVKDIL
+605 PIVHDIL

-631 VNLDTGRVHTSYHQA
+631 INSNTGRVHTSYHQA

-672 IREAFIAPDDYKI
+672 IREAFIAPEGYKI

-702 KDDGLLDAFA
+702 KDQGLMDAFA

-718 KATAA
+718 QATAA
-723 EIFSSAIDDV
+723 EIFSINIDDV
-733 TPNQRR
+733 TSNQRR

-759 QLQITRAEAQSYIE
+759 QLQITRAEAQNYIE
-773 QYFDRYPKVKDY
+773 QYFERYPGVKNY
-785 MEETKLSAKQMGY
+785 MDETKSSAKQNGY
-798 VETVFG
+798 VETVLG
-804 RRLYLADIDSSNY
+804 RRLYLADIESSNY

-844 TDLHQR
+844 TDLHSKIR
-850 IISQSFD
+850 NESLD

-871 VHQSQADELSG
+871 VNENQLDELSDL
-882 ITLETMSNIAELDVD
+882 TVNIMADIFKLDVD

-903 LGSNWDEAH
+903 IGNNWDEAH

>member
-1 MKMKTWGLMQQK
+1 
-13 IHLTPMSEE
+13 MSKE

-57 LNMLQKLI
+57 LNMLRKLI
-65 KSERPNY
+65 KSERPDY
-72 LSVIFDTPVK
+72 LSVVFDTPVK
-82 TFRHEIFPEY
+82 TFRHDIFPEY

-97 KTPDDLIAQIE
+97 KTPEDLIAQIE
-108 PLHQAIINLGLPLL
+108 PLHQAIINLGLPLI

-130 DVIGTLAVEAD
+130 DVIGTLAMEAE
-141 RRKVKTL
+141 KKNIKTL

-161 ENIHL
+161 DNIHL
-166 IDTMKDHRMG
+166 IDTMKDIRMG
-176 PKEVE
+176 PREVL
-181 EKFGIAPD
+181 EKFGILPE

-209 KVGPKTAIKWISE
+209 KVGPKTAIKWINE
-222 YGSLDGVIQNA
+222 YGSLEGVIQNA
-233 DQIKGKV
+233 DQIKGKI
-240 GENLVSALDQLDLFK
+240 GENLNAALDQLDLFK

-260 KCDVQMD
+260 KCDVQTD
-267 TKFSDMIIGESKDNL
+267 SNFSDLIIGESNEDL
-282 LHEQFNDL
+282 LHEQLSDL

-295 IKQFDIQASEEK
+295 IKQFDIQSPEK
-307 TVINTDYK
+307 KPDVESNYH
-315 TITTK
+315 TIRTK
-320 KELDQLIEAI
+320 NELDELIEVMKKA
-330 RKNPYVSFDTETTS
+330 PYISFDTETTS
-344 LDYMQAQLVGIS
+344 LDYMNAELVGVS
-356 IALEPNE
+356 IALKPNE

-369 NHNYEGVGKQLDE
+369 NHNYEGVEKQLE
-382 DVVLDALRPF
+382 EHFVLEALKPF
-392 LESENVPKI
+392 LESDEIPKI

-407 DRHILHNVGIELK
+407 DRHILQNLGIDLK
-420 GKLLDTMLYSYVNN
+420 GKLLDTMLFSYVNN

-454 TSYEEVAGKGAK
+454 TSYEDVAGKGAK
-466 QISFSEVSIDVAS
+466 QIPFSEVSIEAAS
-479 EYASEDSDIA
+479 EYASEDADIS
-489 LKLYHHI
+489 LKLYEHI
-496 EPLVKKEKRLANLYT
+496 EPLVQKETKLAKLYS
-511 EVEGPLIYTLGDI
+511 EIEGPLIYTLGDI

-533 EKLNQQSKKLEAKIL
+533 EKLNQQSKELEAKIL
-548 ELESKVQKNA
+548 ELEQKVQKSA

-566 PKQLQEILYGK
+566 PKQLQEILYEK

-590 PSTSEAVLQELSMDF
+590 PSTAESVLQELSMDF
-605 PIVKDIL
+605 PIVQDIL

-631 VNLDTGRVHTSYHQA
+631 VNSNTGRVHTSYHQA

-672 IREAFIAPDDYKI
+672 IREAFIAPDGYKI

-702 KDDGLLDAFA
+702 RDQGLMDAFA

-718 KATAA
+718 QATAA
-723 EIFSSAIDDV
+723 EIFSINIDEV
-733 TPNQRR
+733 TANQRR

-759 QLQITRAEAQSYIE
+759 QLKITRAEAQNYIE
-773 QYFDRYPKVKDY
+773 QYFDRYPQVKHY
-785 MEETKLSAKQMGY
+785 MDETKQSAKKMGY

-804 RRLYLADIDSSNY
+804 RRLYLADIESSNY

-844 TDLHQR
+844 ILLHQKIR
-850 IISQSFD
+850 EESFE

-871 VHQSQADELSG
+871 VNENQSDELSE
-882 ITLETMSNIAELDVD
+882 ITTSVMSEISKLDVD

-903 LGSNWDEAH
+903 IGNNWDEAH

>member
-1 MKMKTWGLMQQK
+1 
-13 IHLTPMSEE
+13 MSKE

-65 KSERPNY
+65 KSERPDY
-72 LSVIFDTPVK
+72 LSVIFDTPAK
-82 TFRHEIFPEY
+82 TFRHDIFPDY

-97 KTPDDLIAQIE
+97 KTPEDLIAQIE
-108 PLHQAIINLGLPLL
+108 PLHQLIINLGLPLI

-130 DVIGTLAVEAD
+130 DVIGTLALEAD
-141 RRKVKTL
+141 KKGIKTL

-166 IDTMKDHRMG
+166 IDTMKDLRMG
-176 PKEVE
+176 PAEVK
-181 EKFGIAPD
+181 EKFGIQPD

-209 KVGPKTAIKWISE
+209 KVGPKTAIKWINE

-233 DQIKGKV
+233 DQIKGKI
-240 GENLVSALDQLDLFK
+240 GENLNTALDRLDLFK

-260 KCDVQMD
+260 KCDVEMD
-267 TKFSDMIIGESKDNL
+267 SNISDLTIGESNEGL
-282 LHEQFNDL
+282 LYEQLSDL

-295 IKQFDIQASEEK
+295 IKQFEIEPSEKESAADK
-307 TVINTDYK
+307 NYQ
-315 TITTK
+315 TIRTE
-320 KELDQLIEAI
+320 KELDELMGLINQAD
-330 RKNPYVSFDTETTS
+330 YVSFDTETTS
-344 LDYMQAQLVGIS
+344 LDYMLAELVGIS
-356 IALEPNE
+356 IALKPNE

-369 NHNYEGVGKQLDE
+369 NHNYEGAEKQLEQDF
-382 DVVLDALRPF
+382 VLEALKPF
-392 LESENVPKI
+392 LESDEIPKI

-407 DRHILHNVGIELK
+407 DRHILQNAGIDLK
-420 GKLLDTMLYSYVNN
+420 GTLLDTMLFSYVNN

-454 TSYEEVAGKGAK
+454 TSYEDVAGKGAK
-466 QISFSEVSIDVAS
+466 QIPFSEVSIDVAS
-479 EYASEDSDIA
+479 DYASEDADIS
-489 LKLYHHI
+489 LKLYEHI
-496 EPLVKKEKRLANLYT
+496 EPLVQKEAKLAKLYS
-511 EVEGPLIYTLGDI
+511 EIEGPLIYTLGDI

-533 EKLNQQSKKLEAKIL
+533 EKLSQQSKELEAKIL
-548 ELESKVQKNA
+548 KLERKVQKNA

-566 PKQLQEILYGK
+566 PKQLQEILYEK

-605 PIVKDIL
+605 PIVHDIL

-631 VNLDTGRVHTSYHQA
+631 INSNTGRVHTSYHQA

-672 IREAFIAPDDYKI
+672 IREAFIAPEGYKI

-702 KDDGLLDAFA
+702 KDQGLMDAFA

-718 KATAA
+718 QATAA
-723 EIFSSAIDDV
+723 EIFSINIDDV

-759 QLQITRAEAQSYIE
+759 QLQITRAEAQNYIE
-773 QYFDRYPKVKDY
+773 QYFERYPGVKNY
-785 MEETKLSAKQMGY
+785 MDETKSSAKQNGY
-798 VETVFG
+798 VETVLG
-804 RRLYLADIDSSNY
+804 RRLYLADIESSNY

-844 TDLHQR
+844 TDLHSKIR
-850 IISQSFD
+850 NESLD

-871 VHQSQADELSG
+871 VNENQLDELSDL
-882 ITLETMSNIAELDVD
+882 TVNIMADIFKLDVD

-903 LGSNWDEAH
+903 IGNNWDEAH

>member
-1 MKMKTWGLMQQK
+1 
-13 IHLTPMSEE
+13 MSKE

-65 KSERPNY
+65 KSERPDY
-72 LSVIFDTPVK
+72 LSVVFDTPAK
-82 TFRHEIFPEY
+82 TFRHDIFPDY

-97 KTPDDLIAQIE
+97 KTPEDLIAQIE
-108 PLHQAIINLGLPLL
+108 PLHQLIINLGLPLI

-130 DVIGTLAVEAD
+130 DVIGTLALEAD
-141 RRKVKTL
+141 KKGIKTL

-166 IDTMKDHRMG
+166 IDTMKDLRMG
-176 PKEVE
+176 PAEVK
-181 EKFGIAPD
+181 EKFGIQPD

-209 KVGPKTAIKWISE
+209 KVGPKTAIKWINE

-233 DQIKGKV
+233 DQIKGKI
-240 GENLVSALDQLDLFK
+240 GENLNAALDRLDLFK

-267 TKFSDMIIGESKDNL
+267 SNISDLTIGESNEGL
-282 LHEQFNDL
+282 LYEQLSDL

-295 IKQFDIQASEEK
+295 IKQFEIEPSEKESAADK
-307 TVINTDYK
+307 NYQ
-315 TITTK
+315 TIRTE
-320 KELDQLIEAI
+320 KELDELMGLINQAD
-330 RKNPYVSFDTETTS
+330 YVSFDTETTS
-344 LDYMQAQLVGIS
+344 LDYMLAELVGIS
-356 IALEPNE
+356 IALKPNE

-369 NHNYEGVGKQLDE
+369 NHNYEGAEKQLEQDF
-382 DVVLDALRPF
+382 VLEALKPF
-392 LESENVPKI
+392 LESDEIPKI

-407 DRHILHNVGIELK
+407 DRHILQNAGIDLK
-420 GKLLDTMLYSYVNN
+420 GTLLDTMLFSYVNN

-454 TSYEEVAGKGAK
+454 TSYEDVAGKGAK
-466 QISFSEVSIDVAS
+466 QIPFSEVSIDVAS
-479 EYASEDSDIA
+479 DYASEDADIS
-489 LKLYHHI
+489 LKLYEHI
-496 EPLVKKEKRLANLYT
+496 EPLVQKEAKLAKLYS

-533 EKLNQQSKKLEAKIL
+533 EKLSQQSKELEAKIL
-548 ELESKVQKNA
+548 KLESQVQKNA

-566 PKQLQEILYGK
+566 PKQLQEILYEK

-590 PSTSEAVLQELSMDF
+590 PSTSEAVLQELSIDF
-605 PIVKDIL
+605 PIVHDIL

-631 VNLDTGRVHTSYHQA
+631 INSNTGRVHTSYHQA

-672 IREAFIAPDDYKI
+672 IREAFIAPEGYKI

-702 KDDGLLDAFA
+702 KDQGLMDAFA

-718 KATAA
+718 QATAA
-723 EIFSSAIDDV
+723 EIFSINIDDV

-759 QLQITRAEAQSYIE
+759 QLQITRAEAQNYIE
-773 QYFDRYPKVKDY
+773 QYFERYPDVKNY
-785 MEETKLSAKQMGY
+785 MDETKSSAKQNGY
-798 VETVFG
+798 VETVLG
-804 RRLYLADIDSSNY
+804 RRLYLADIESSNY

-844 TDLHQR
+844 TDLHSK
-850 IISQSFD
+850 ISSESLD

-871 VHQSQADELSG
+871 VNENQLDELSDL
-882 ITLETMSNIAELDVD
+882 TVNIMADIFKLDVD

-903 LGSNWDEAH
+903 IGNNWDEAH

>member
-1 MKMKTWGLMQQK
+1 
-13 IHLTPMSEE
+13 MSKE

-65 KSERPNY
+65 KSERPDY
-72 LSVIFDTPVK
+72 LSVIFDTPAK
-82 TFRHEIFPEY
+82 TFRHDIFPDY

-97 KTPDDLIAQIE
+97 KTPEDLIAQIE
-108 PLHQAIINLGLPLL
+108 PLHQLIINLGLPLI

-130 DVIGTLAVEAD
+130 DVIGTLALEAD
-141 RRKVKTL
+141 KKGIKTL

-166 IDTMKDHRMG
+166 IDTMKDLRMG
-176 PKEVE
+176 PAEVK
-181 EKFGIAPD
+181 EKFGIQPD

-209 KVGPKTAIKWISE
+209 KVGPKTAIKWINE

-233 DQIKGKV
+233 DQIKGKI
-240 GENLVSALDQLDLFK
+240 GENLNAALDRLDLFK

-260 KCDVQMD
+260 KCDVEMD
-267 TKFSDMIIGESKDNL
+267 SNISDLTIGESNEGL
-282 LHEQFNDL
+282 LYEQLSDL

-295 IKQFDIQASEEK
+295 IKQFEIEPSEKESAADK
-307 TVINTDYK
+307 NYQ
-315 TITTK
+315 TIRTE
-320 KELDQLIEAI
+320 KELDELMGLINQAD
-330 RKNPYVSFDTETTS
+330 YVSFDTETTS
-344 LDYMQAQLVGIS
+344 LDYMLAELVGIS
-356 IALEPNE
+356 IALKPNE

-369 NHNYEGVGKQLDE
+369 NHNYEGAEKQLEQDF
-382 DVVLDALRPF
+382 VLEALKPF
-392 LESENVPKI
+392 LESDEIPKI

-407 DRHILHNVGIELK
+407 DRHILQNAGIDLK
-420 GKLLDTMLYSYVNN
+420 GTLLDTMLFSYVNN

-454 TSYEEVAGKGAK
+454 TSYEDVAGKGAK
-466 QISFSEVSIDVAS
+466 QIPFSEVSIDVAS
-479 EYASEDSDIA
+479 DYASEDADIS
-489 LKLYHHI
+489 LKLYEHI
-496 EPLVKKEKRLANLYT
+496 EPLVQKEAKLAKLYS
-511 EVEGPLIYTLGDI
+511 EIEGPLIYTLGDI

-533 EKLNQQSKKLEAKIL
+533 EKLSQQSKELEAKIL
-548 ELESKVQKNA
+548 KLESKVQKNA

-566 PKQLQEILYGK
+566 PKQLQEILYEK

-605 PIVKDIL
+605 PIVHDIL

-631 VNLDTGRVHTSYHQA
+631 INSNTGRVHTSYHQA

-672 IREAFIAPDDYKI
+672 IREAFIAPEGYKI

-702 KDDGLLDAFA
+702 KDQGLMDAFA

-718 KATAA
+718 QATAA
-723 EIFSSAIDDV
+723 EIFSINIDDV

-759 QLQITRAEAQSYIE
+759 QLQITRAEAQNYIE
-773 QYFDRYPKVKDY
+773 QYFERYPGVKNY
-785 MEETKLSAKQMGY
+785 MDETKSSAKQNGY
-798 VETVFG
+798 VETVLG
-804 RRLYLADIDSSNY
+804 RRLYLADIESSNY

-844 TDLHQR
+844 TDLHSKIR
-850 IISQSFD
+850 NESLD

-871 VHQSQADELSG
+871 VNENQLDELSDL
-882 ITLETMSNIAELDVD
+882 TVNIMADIFKLDVD

-903 LGSNWDEAH
+903 IGNNWDEAH

>member
-1 MKMKTWGLMQQK
+1 
-13 IHLTPMSEE
+13 MSKE

-65 KSERPNY
+65 KSERPDY
-72 LSVIFDTPVK
+72 LSVIFDTPAK
-82 TFRHEIFPEY
+82 TFRHDIFPDY

-97 KTPDDLIAQIE
+97 KTPEDLIAQIE
-108 PLHQAIINLGLPLL
+108 PLHQLIINLGLPLI

-130 DVIGTLAVEAD
+130 DVIGTLALEAD
-141 RRKVKTL
+141 KKGIKTL

-161 ENIHL
+161 ENIYL
-166 IDTMKDHRMG
+166 IDTMKDLRMG
-176 PKEVE
+176 PAEVK
-181 EKFGIAPD
+181 EKFGIQPD

-209 KVGPKTAIKWISE
+209 KVGPKTAIKWINE

-233 DQIKGKV
+233 DQIKGKI
-240 GENLVSALDQLDLFK
+240 GENLNTALDRLDLFK

-260 KCDVQMD
+260 KCDVEMD
-267 TKFSDMIIGESKDNL
+267 SNISDLTIGESNEGL
-282 LHEQFNDL
+282 LYEQLSDL

-295 IKQFDIQASEEK
+295 IKQFEIEPSEKELAADK
-307 TVINTDYK
+307 NYQ
-315 TITTK
+315 TIRTE
-320 KELDQLIEAI
+320 KELDELMGLINQAD
-330 RKNPYVSFDTETTS
+330 YVSFDTETTS
-344 LDYMQAQLVGIS
+344 LDYMLAELVGIS
-356 IALEPNE
+356 IALKPNE

-369 NHNYEGVGKQLDE
+369 NHNYEGAEKQLEQDF
-382 DVVLDALRPF
+382 VLEALKPF
-392 LESENVPKI
+392 LESDEIPKI

-407 DRHILHNVGIELK
+407 DRHILQNAGIDLK
-420 GKLLDTMLYSYVNN
+420 GTLLDTMLFSYVNN

-454 TSYEEVAGKGAK
+454 TSYEDVAGKGAK
-466 QISFSEVSIDVAS
+466 QIPFSEVSIDVAS
-479 EYASEDSDIA
+479 DYASEDADIS
-489 LKLYHHI
+489 LKLYEHI
-496 EPLVKKEKRLANLYT
+496 EPLVQKEAKLAKLYS
-511 EVEGPLIYTLGDI
+511 EIEGPLIYTLGDI

-533 EKLNQQSKKLEAKIL
+533 EKLSQQSKELEAKIL
-548 ELESKVQKNA
+548 KLESKVQKNA

-566 PKQLQEILYGK
+566 PKQLQEILYEK

-605 PIVKDIL
+605 PIVHDIL

-631 VNLDTGRVHTSYHQA
+631 INSNTGRVHTSYHQA

-672 IREAFIAPDDYKI
+672 IREAFIAPEGYKI

-702 KDDGLLDAFA
+702 KDQGLMDAFA

-718 KATAA
+718 QATAA
-723 EIFSSAIDDV
+723 EIFSINIDDV

-759 QLQITRAEAQSYIE
+759 QLQITRAEAQNYIE
-773 QYFDRYPKVKDY
+773 QYFERYPDVKNY
-785 MEETKLSAKQMGY
+785 MDETKSSAKQNGY
-798 VETVFG
+798 VETVLG
-804 RRLYLADIDSSNY
+804 RRLYLADIESSNY

-844 TDLHQR
+844 TDLHSKIR
-850 IISQSFD
+850 NESLD

-871 VHQSQADELSG
+871 VNENQLDELSDL
-882 ITLETMSNIAELDVD
+882 TVNIMADIFKLDVD

-903 LGSNWDEAH
+903 IGNNWDEAH

>member
-1 MKMKTWGLMQQK
+1 
-13 IHLTPMSEE
+13 MSKE

-65 KSERPNY
+65 KSERPDY
-72 LSVIFDTPVK
+72 LSVVFDTPAK
-82 TFRHEIFPEY
+82 TFRHDIFPDY

-97 KTPDDLIAQIE
+97 KTPEDLIAQIE
-108 PLHQAIINLGLPLL
+108 PLHQLIINLGLPLI

-130 DVIGTLAVEAD
+130 DVIGTLALEAD
-141 RRKVKTL
+141 KKGIKTL

-166 IDTMKDHRMG
+166 IDTMKNLTMG
-176 PKEVE
+176 PAEVK
-181 EKFGIAPD
+181 EKFGIQPD
-189 RFIDYLTLAGDT
+189 RFIDYLSLAGDT

-209 KVGPKTAIKWISE
+209 KVGPKTAIKWINE

-233 DQIKGKV
+233 DQIKGKI
-240 GENLVSALDQLDLFK
+240 GENLNTALDRLDLFK

-260 KCDVQMD
+260 KCDVEMD
-267 TKFSDMIIGESKDNL
+267 SNISDLTIGESNEGL
-282 LHEQFNDL
+282 LYEQLSDL

-295 IKQFDIQASEEK
+295 IKQFEIEPSEKESAADK
-307 TVINTDYK
+307 NYQ
-315 TITTK
+315 TIRTE
-320 KELDQLIEAI
+320 KELDELMGLINQAD
-330 RKNPYVSFDTETTS
+330 YVSFDTETTS
-344 LDYMQAQLVGIS
+344 LDYMLAELVGIS
-356 IALEPNE
+356 IALKPNE

-369 NHNYEGVGKQLDE
+369 NHNYEGAEKQLEQDF
-382 DVVLDALRPF
+382 VLEALKPF
-392 LESENVPKI
+392 LESDEIPKI

-407 DRHILHNVGIELK
+407 DRHILQNTGIDLK
-420 GKLLDTMLYSYVNN
+420 GTLLDTMLFSYVNN

-454 TSYEEVAGKGAK
+454 TSYEDVAGKGTK
-466 QISFSEVSIDVAS
+466 QIPFSEVSIDVAS
-479 EYASEDSDIA
+479 DYASEDADIS
-489 LKLYHHI
+489 LKLYEHI
-496 EPLVKKEKRLANLYT
+496 EPLVQKEAKLAKLYS
-511 EVEGPLIYTLGDI
+511 EIEGPLIYTLGDI

-533 EKLNQQSKKLEAKIL
+533 EKLSQQSKELEAKIL
-548 ELESKVQKNA
+548 KLESKVQKNA

-566 PKQLQEILYGK
+566 PKQLQEILYEK

-605 PIVKDIL
+605 PIVHDIL

-631 VNLDTGRVHTSYHQA
+631 INSNTGRVHTSYHQA

-672 IREAFIAPDDYKI
+672 IREAFIAPEGYKI

-702 KDDGLLDAFA
+702 KDQGLMDAFA

-718 KATAA
+718 QATAA
-723 EIFSSAIDDV
+723 EIFSINIDDV
-733 TPNQRR
+733 IPNQRR

-759 QLQITRAEAQSYIE
+759 QLQITRAEAQNYIE
-773 QYFDRYPKVKDY
+773 QYFERYPGVKNY
-785 MEETKLSAKQMGY
+785 MDETKYSAKKNGY
-798 VETVFG
+798 VETVLG
-804 RRLYLADIDSSNY
+804 RRLYLADIESSNY

-844 TDLHQR
+844 TDLHSKIR
-850 IISQSFD
+850 NESLD

-871 VHQSQADELSG
+871 VNENQLDELSDL
-882 ITLETMSNIAELDVD
+882 TVNIMADIFKLDVD

-903 LGSNWDEAH
+903 IGNNWDEAH